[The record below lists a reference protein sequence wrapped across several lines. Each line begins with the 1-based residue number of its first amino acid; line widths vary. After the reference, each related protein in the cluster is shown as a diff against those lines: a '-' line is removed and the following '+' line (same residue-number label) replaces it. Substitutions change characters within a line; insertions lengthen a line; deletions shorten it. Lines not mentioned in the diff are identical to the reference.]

1 MKKLLALLLALV
13 LTSQLVTPVLAETLP
28 EDTAAPTV
36 ELEEPTQM
44 PVTEPPVPA
53 TLAPTEPATETP
65 TTAAT
70 EAPETSETTLSTEP
84 PAATEVPEV
93 TDPTGETEATESTE
107 ATDATD
113 PTDPTEETAETDLA
127 LLAEEDI
134 LAQGT
139 CGAEADGSNVTWVL
153 TTDGTMILSGTG
165 AVAGYGYDKAPWYD
179 YREQILGLEVQK
191 GITSVSGFC
200 DCGNLREVSLPEG
213 LISIDK
219 YAFDRCVQIQ
229 EIRLPKTL
237 KTLGDYALASCEGL
251 TEIELPEGLE
261 TIGTAALGY
270 NNFTS
275 LVIPASVTEMGYNA
289 CRKNQQLEEVE
300 IKANVPLLN
309 LTFGDCSKLRRVVI
323 SGSVQKLSNTFQ
335 ACCALEEVLVTGSL
349 ETIDGDSFHYLNS
362 LERVQ
367 IASGLKTINEKAFI
381 RCGSLT
387 TVSLPDGVTSIG
399 ESAFQDCGN
408 LTTINLPDS
417 ITTIGMYAFYGTKL
431 TGPLNIPRSLVSLGE
446 SAFSGCGGITG
457 TLVFPETLEYIS
469 TDAFIDCVGLEE
481 VVLPKGVVS
490 IGDYAFKNCA
500 GIRRLWF
507 TNSVKSVGA
516 NAFVGLSSLE
526 VLYFSG
532 TASDWNTGI
541 AWGWA
546 QDRETLNSKC
556 KLTEQVDSGSCGEA
570 LTWSLNS
577 AGDLTVSGT
586 GDMADFTATGA
597 PWAEYRDQVKLVIVG
612 QGVTSIGSSAF
623 QDCKNL
629 KTVSLPGSLTAI
641 GKNAFLRCGEL
652 TNVKLPASL
661 KSVGED
667 CFTGCEKLELLD
679 LTGVPD
685 EIMELRTSLEGTV
698 TLPAGVKNARL
709 RWGLETAA
717 GEIPCSEIAEIC
729 GQEGGYYLKMKS
741 SGKVRL
747 TCRDAMTGAQGS
759 KTVTFTEGLMILPQG
774 VDTITSGEELTLSA
788 VAMPGAKKITA
799 RWFLVSGQEYATVT
813 DNGVLTAGI
822 VEEPTTIRVTA
833 VLTGSTV
840 RMTKQFTI
848 LPQVSQV
855 TIQYRGNPA
864 PAEQDISAEDGD
876 TLRFKASTLPA
887 EAVSPVQWRSSDE
900 KVAVVDGGLVTLV
913 GSGTVVITAQAM
925 DGGKKEASV
934 TLNVTYRDRTPRLVS
949 TTVSLNGASTQ
960 GAELELVESGSAI
973 ASVQLDDAQFTASYE
988 NGTLTIA
995 PAKFVPKGTYPVNL
1009 TVSCENGKTYDYD
1022 LTVKVTV
1029 ALPKLTVK
1037 QEGKFNLFYDQYYRS
1052 NRSSSAAL
1060 IISGGQV
1067 EDVVLDSTDF
1077 SLIQYDDSRYLLDYK
1092 RAGIS
1097 EKPNTKAT
1105 LSVLFKGYNT
1115 PVTKTVTIATENKAP
1130 KLTLNPTVSVVNT
1143 ELSGTALYARA
1154 QLPGDFTSFV
1164 KVTWDDNPNV
1174 EKVELSSNTVTI
1186 ALKEGAKSTTVNFY
1200 IQDYTWRHPVKLTH
1214 KITVTDKAPTVKLS
1228 STKLTLN
1235 RFFPAVAAPTDITL
1249 SQENLKVT
1257 GVRFENVPDELS
1269 LRYEQPA
1276 SRILAYSK
1284 DAKTMPK
1291 NGKYTITYY
1300 AQLAADSGK
1309 TYEIPGKLT
1318 VQVEDKLPTVKLSAS
1333 TVKLNRSLAGKET
1346 ATVKIIVSDPEHYS
1360 FIYFDK
1366 LPKGVEHDWH
1376 TNELVVTLTENTING
1391 GTFQLEGMVL
1401 RMRGY
1406 YGYHSTVLDKNL
1418 TLKIQ
1423 TYDKEPSFK
1432 LSAKGKLDVL
1442 NPASEIVYT
1451 PKMTNCLNAPTAVEL
1466 TGDDAELFKASLD
1479 SEGKIHL
1486 TLAKSGKHYS
1496 TKTTYK
1502 VTPVL
1507 TACGQKI
1514 TGAALSVKVTQS
1526 AFKLAKLPN
1535 RTVFTTQTTALM
1547 QQLVVASPAGAKI
1560 GSVALNAKTT
1570 AALREAVET
1579 AGGIGFDSQSGM
1591 ITVPSGAFTNLK
1603 PGRYTLIL
1611 DVTPA
1616 NTVPGIKP
1624 TQAKLTLT
1632 VRK

>member
-53 TLAPTEPATETP
+53 TLAPTEPATEAP

-70 EAPETSETTLSTEP
+70 EAPEIPETTLSTEP
-84 PAATEVPEV
+84 PAVTEVPEV

-113 PTDPTEETAETDLA
+113 PTDPTDPTEETAETDLA

-134 LAQGT
+134 LDSGT
-139 CGAEADGSNVTWVL
+139 CGAEGDGSNVTWVL

-165 AVAGYGYDKAPWYD
+165 AVAAYDDRDRPWYD
-179 YREQILGLEVQK
+179 YRYQILRLEVKK
-191 GITSVSGFC
+191 GITSVGGFRYC
-200 DCGNLREVSLPEG
+200 FTLQEVSLPEG
-213 LISIDK
+213 LISLDEF
-219 YAFDRCVQIQ
+219 AFMDCQKLQ
-229 EIRLPKTL
+229 EIRLPKSL
-237 KTLGDYALASCEGL
+237 KTLGRGTFAGCHALP
-251 TEIELPEGLE
+251 EIELPEDLE
-261 TIGTAALGY
+261 TVGEGALM
-270 NNFTS
+270 NCLSLTS
-275 LVIPASVTEMGYNA
+275 VVIPASVTEMGDRPFSGDWA
-289 CRKNQQLEEVE
+289 LKTVE
-300 IKANVPLLN
+300 IKGNVPRLSSSSFHECDALQEV
-309 LTFGDCSKLRRVVI
+309 LIT
-323 SGSVQKLSNTFQ
+323 GSV
-335 ACCALEEVLVTGSL
+335 G
-349 ETIDGDSFHYLNS
+349 TIGDDAFMDLDS

-367 IASGLKTINEKAFI
+367 IASGLKTIGRRAFWL
-381 RCGSLT
+381 CDNLT

-399 ESAFQDCGN
+399 EEAFKECSS

-417 ITTIGMYAFYGTKL
+417 ITTIGANAFNGTKL
-431 TGPLNIPRSLVSLGE
+431 TGPLNIPSSLVSLGDN
-446 SAFSGCGGITG
+446 AFNGCSGITG
-457 TLVFPETLEYIS
+457 TLVFPAAMENIS
-469 TDAFIDCVGLEE
+469 TNVFAGCSGIEE
-481 VVLPKGVVS
+481 IVLPRGVLT
-490 IGDYAFKNCA
+490 IGAGAFNNCS
-500 GIRRLWF
+500 GVQRLWL
-507 TNSVKSVGA
+507 TNSIQSIGA
-516 NAFVGLSSLE
+516 NAFNGMKSLKK
-526 VLYFSG
+526 VYFSG
-532 TASDWNTGI
+532 TILEWETGI
-541 AWGWA
+541 QWA
-546 QDRETLNSKC
+546 DKGYQIGVAITTNEETA
-556 KLTEQVDSGSCGEA
+556 SGSCGEA

-586 GDMADFTATGA
+586 GEMADFAATGA
-597 PWAEYRDQVKLVIVG
+597 PWAEYREQIKLVIVR

-629 KTVSLPGSLTAI
+629 ETVSLPGSLTAL
-641 GKNAFLRCGEL
+641 GKAAFLRCGEL

-667 CFTGCEKLELLD
+667 CFTGCEKLVLLD

-709 RWGLETAA
+709 RWKLETAA
-717 GEIPCSEIAEIC
+717 GEIPCSEIAEVC

-774 VDTITSGEELTLSA
+774 VDTLISGEKLTLSA

-813 DNGVLTAGI
+813 DGGVLTAGI
-822 VEEPTTIRVTA
+822 VEEPTTIQVTA

-934 TLNVTYRDRTPRLVS
+934 TLNVTYQDRTPRLVS

-960 GAELELVESGSAI
+960 GAALELVESGSAI

-1029 ALPKLTVK
+1029 TLPKLTVK
-1037 QEGKFNLFYDQYYRS
+1037 QEGKFNLFYDQYY
-1052 NRSSSAAL
+1052 RSSSAAL

-1376 TNELVVTLTENTING
+1376 TNEIVVTLTENTING

-1466 TGDDAELFKASLD
+1466 IGDDAELFNISLD

-1496 TKTTYK
+1496 TKTAYK

-1507 TACGQKI
+1507 TACGRKI

-1547 QQLVVASPAGAKI
+1547 QQLVVAGPAGAKI
-1560 GSVALNAKTT
+1560 GSVTLNDKTT

-1579 AGGIGFDSQSGM
+1579 AGGIGFDAQSGM

>member
-70 EAPETSETTLSTEP
+70 ETPETTLSTEP
-84 PAATEVPEV
+84 PAVTEVPEV

-107 ATDATD
+107 ATDPTD
-113 PTDPTEETAETDLA
+113 ATDPTEETTETDLT
-127 LLAEEDI
+127 LLAEDDI
-134 LAQGT
+134 LASGN
-139 CGAEADGSNVTWVL
+139 CGAEADGSNITWVL

-165 AVAGYGYDKAPWYD
+165 AVAAYDDRDRPWYD
-179 YREQILGLEVQK
+179 YRYQILRLEVKK
-191 GITSVSGFC
+191 GITSVGGFRYC
-200 DCGNLREVSLPEG
+200 FTLQEVSLPEG
-213 LISIDK
+213 LISLDEF
-219 YAFDRCVQIQ
+219 AFMDCQKLQ
-229 EIRLPKTL
+229 EIRLPKSL
-237 KTLGDYALASCEGL
+237 KTLGRGTFAGCHALP
-251 TEIELPEGLE
+251 EIELPEDLE
-261 TIGTAALGY
+261 TVGEGALM
-270 NNFTS
+270 NCLSLTS
-275 LVIPASVTEMGYNA
+275 VVIPASVIEMGDRPFSGDWA
-289 CRKNQQLEEVE
+289 LKTVE
-300 IKANVPLLN
+300 IKGNVPRLSSSSFHECDALQEV
-309 LTFGDCSKLRRVVI
+309 LIT
-323 SGSVQKLSNTFQ
+323 GSV
-335 ACCALEEVLVTGSL
+335 G
-349 ETIDGDSFHYLNS
+349 TIGDDAFMDLDS

-367 IASGLKTINEKAFI
+367 IASGLKTIGKRAFWL
-381 RCGSLT
+381 CDNLT

-399 ESAFQDCGN
+399 EEAFKECSS
-408 LTTINLPDS
+408 LTTINLPNS
-417 ITTIGMYAFYGTKL
+417 ITTIGANAFNGTKL
-431 TGPLNIPRSLVSLGE
+431 TGPLNIPSSLVSLGDN
-446 SAFSGCGGITG
+446 AFNGCGGITG
-457 TLVFPETLEYIS
+457 TLVFPAAMENIS
-469 TDAFIDCVGLEE
+469 TNVFAGCSGIEE
-481 VVLPKGVVS
+481 IILPRGVLT
-490 IGDYAFKNCA
+490 IGDGAFNNCS
-500 GIRRLWF
+500 GVQRLWL
-507 TNSVKSVGA
+507 TNSIQSIGA
-516 NAFVGLSSLE
+516 NAFNGMKSLKK
-526 VLYFSG
+526 VYFSG
-532 TASDWNTGI
+532 TILEWETGI
-541 AWGWA
+541 QWA
-546 QDRETLNSKC
+546 DKGYQIGVAITTNEETA
-556 KLTEQVDSGSCGEA
+556 SGSCGEA

-586 GDMADFTATGA
+586 GEMASFTATGA
-597 PWAEYRDQVKLVIVG
+597 PWAEYREQIKLVIVG

-629 KTVSLPGSLTAI
+629 ETVSLPGSLTAL
-641 GKNAFLRCGEL
+641 GEAAFLRCGEL

-667 CFTGCEKLELLD
+667 CFTGCEKLELLN

-717 GEIPCSEIAEIC
+717 GEIPCSEIAEVC

-741 SGKVRL
+741 SGKVLL
-747 TCRDAMTGAQGS
+747 TCYDAMTGAQGS

-774 VDTITSGEELTLSA
+774 VDTLISGEKLTLSA

-799 RWFLVSGQEYATVT
+799 RWFLVSGQEYAAVT
-813 DNGVLTAGI
+813 DTGVLTAGI

-913 GSGTVVITAQAM
+913 GSGRAVITAQAM

-934 TLNVTYRDRTPRLVS
+934 TLNVTYQDRTPRLVS
-949 TTVSLNGASTQ
+949 STVSLNGASTQ
-960 GAELELVESGSAI
+960 GAALELVESGSAI

-1029 ALPKLTVK
+1029 TLPKLTVK
-1037 QEGKFNLFYDQYYRS
+1037 QEGKFNLFYDQYY
-1052 NRSSSAAL
+1052 RSSSAAL

-1423 TYDKEPSFK
+1423 TYDKDPSFK

-1451 PKMTNCLNAPTAVEL
+1451 PKLTNCLGAPTAVEL
-1466 TGDDAELFKASLD
+1466 NGDNADLFNVSLD

-1507 TACGQKI
+1507 TACGQRI

-1547 QQLVVASPAGAKI
+1547 QQLVVAGPAGAKI
-1560 GSVALNAKTT
+1560 GDVTLNAKTT
-1570 AALREAVET
+1570 AALWEAVET
-1579 AGGIGFDSQSGM
+1579 AGGIGFDAQSGM
-1591 ITVPSGAFTNLK
+1591 VTVPSGAFTNLK

>member
-53 TLAPTEPATETP
+53 TLAPTEPATEAP

-70 EAPETSETTLSTEP
+70 EAPETTLSTEP
-84 PAATEVPEV
+84 PAVTEVPEV
-93 TDPTGETEATESTE
+93 TDPTGETEATEATE
-107 ATDATD
+107 ATDPTDPTEATD
-113 PTDPTEETAETDLA
+113 PTDPTEETTETDLA
-127 LLAEEDI
+127 LLAEDDI
-134 LAQGT
+134 LASGN

-165 AVAGYGYDKAPWYD
+165 AVAAYDSRKDTPWGD
-179 YREQILGLEVQK
+179 YNYQILRVEVQK

-200 DCGNLREVSLPEG
+200 SCYELQEVSLPEG
-213 LISIDK
+213 LISIGKLTFMDCQK
-219 YAFDRCVQIQ
+219 LQ
-229 EIRLPKTL
+229 EIRLPKSL
-237 KTLGDYALASCEGL
+237 KTLGEGTFASCFAL
-251 TEIELPEGLE
+251 TEIEFPEGLE
-261 TIGTAALGY
+261 TIGDGVLY
-270 NNFTS
+270 HCLSLTS
-275 LVIPASVTEMGYNA
+275 VVIPASVTEMGDRPFSGDWA
-289 CRKNQQLEEVE
+289 LKTVE
-300 IKANVPLLN
+300 IKGNVPRLSNRSFHECDALQEV
-309 LTFGDCSKLRRVVI
+309 LIT
-323 SGSVQKLSNTFQ
+323 GSV
-335 ACCALEEVLVTGSL
+335 
-349 ETIDGDSFHYLNS
+349 ETIGDDAFMDLDS

-367 IASGLKTINEKAFI
+367 IASGLKTIGKRAFWL
-381 RCGSLT
+381 CDNLT

-399 ESAFQDCGN
+399 EEAFKECSS
-408 LTTINLPDS
+408 LTTINLPNS
-417 ITTIGMYAFYGTKL
+417 ITTIGANAFNGTKL
-431 TGPLNIPRSLVSLGE
+431 TGPLNIPSSLVSLGDN
-446 SAFSGCGGITG
+446 AFHGCSGLTG
-457 TLVFPETLEYIS
+457 TLVFPAAMENIS
-469 TDAFIDCVGLEE
+469 KNAFAGCSGIEE
-481 VVLPKGVVS
+481 IILPRGVLTISDGAFNNCSGVQ
-490 IGDYAFKNCA
+490 
-500 GIRRLWF
+500 RLWL
-507 TNSVKSVGA
+507 TNSIKTIGA
-516 NAFVGLSSLE
+516 SALSGMKNLKKI
-526 VLYFSG
+526 YFSG
-532 TASDWNTGI
+532 TYLDWDTNI
-541 AWGWA
+541 QWA
-546 QDRETLNSKC
+546 DDKGYSNFPVGPT
-556 KLTEQVDSGSCGEA
+556 LTEETASGSCGEA
-570 LTWSLNS
+570 LTWSLS
-577 AGDLTVSGT
+577 TAGDLTISGT
-586 GDMADFTATGA
+586 GDMADFAATGA
-597 PWAEYRDQVKLVIVG
+597 PWAEYRDQIKLVILG

-629 KTVSLPGSLTAI
+629 ETVSLPGSLTAL
-641 GKNAFLRCGEL
+641 GKAAFLRCGEL

-667 CFTGCEKLELLD
+667 CFTGCEKLVLLD

-709 RWGLETAA
+709 RWALETAE
-717 GEIPCSEIAEIC
+717 GEIPCSEIAEVC

-774 VDTITSGEELTLSA
+774 VDTLISGEKLALSA
-788 VAMPGAKKITA
+788 VAMPGAKQITA

-813 DNGVLTAGI
+813 EKGVLTAGI
-822 VEEPTTIRVTA
+822 VEEPTTVQVTA

-864 PAEQDISAEDGD
+864 PAEQDVSAEDGD

-913 GSGTVVITAQAM
+913 GSGRAVITAQAM

-934 TLNVTYRDRTPRLVS
+934 TLNVTYQDRTPRLVS
-949 TTVSLNGASTQ
+949 STVSLNGASTQ
-960 GAELELVESGSAI
+960 GAELELAENYGNLIRKVS
-973 ASVQLDDAQFTASYE
+973 LNDDRFTAGYE
-988 NGTLTIA
+988 NGILTIA
-995 PAKFVPKGTYPVNL
+995 PAQFVSKGTYPVTL
-1009 TVSCENGKTYDYD
+1009 TVECGNRKSYDYD

-1037 QEGKFNLFYDQYYRS
+1037 QDGKFNLFYNSYSWYS
-1052 NRSSSAAL
+1052 NAAL
-1060 IISGGQV
+1060 IITGGQV
-1067 EDVVLDSTDF
+1067 ENVELDSEDF
-1077 SLIQYDDSRYLLDYK
+1077 KLVKYDEHDDSRYQLNYK
-1092 RAGIS
+1092 HDGVS

-1105 LSVLFKGYNT
+1105 LSVLFAGYNT
-1115 PVTKTVTIATENKAP
+1115 PVTKTITIATENKAP
-1130 KLTLNPTVSVVNT
+1130 EMTLASTASVINTSLGDNLSVSTRLNGVAN
-1143 ELSGTALYARA
+1143 
-1154 QLPGDFTSFV
+1154 LPYI
-1164 KVTWDDNPNV
+1164 TWDDPNV
-1174 EKVELSSNTVTI
+1174 ENVSQNWVTI
-1186 ALKEGAKSTTVNFY
+1186 TITLKEAKSTTVNFY
-1200 IQDYTWRHPVKLTH
+1200 VRDYSWRRPVKLTH
-1214 KITVTDKAPTVKLS
+1214 KITVTNKAPTLKLS

-1235 RFFPAVAAPTDITL
+1235 RFFPWTSDETRVTL
-1249 SQENLKVT
+1249 KEGNLRVREVT
-1257 GVRFENVPDELS
+1257 FENVPEGLVAKYYNGTIRVYHS
-1269 LRYEQPA
+1269 ANEPVMPA
-1276 SRILAYSK
+1276 K
-1284 DAKTMPK
+1284 
-1291 NGKYTITYY
+1291 GKYTLTYHVFAVAGYASDSQTADIT
-1300 AQLAADSGK
+1300 
-1309 TYEIPGKLT
+1309 GKLT
-1318 VQVEDKLPTVKLSAS
+1318 INVEEKVPTVKLSAS
-1333 TVKLNRSLAGKET
+1333 TVKLNKRLVGEET
-1346 ATVKIIVSDPEHYS
+1346 VTVKVSVSDPGHVVYWDSLPENVVRHRQLTGEMT
-1360 FIYFDK
+1360 IK
-1366 LPKGVEHDWH
+1366 LTQD
-1376 TNELVVTLTENTING
+1376 TIDG
-1391 GTFQLEGMVL
+1391 GTLQLSGMKIRTL
-1401 RMRGY
+1401 DGLNYMAME
-1406 YGYHSTVLDKNL
+1406 LDKPL

-1423 TYDKEPSFK
+1423 TYDKEPTFK

-1442 NPASEIVYT
+1442 NPDSEIVYT

-1466 TGDDAELFKASLD
+1466 TGDDAELFNISLD

-1486 TLAKSGKHYS
+1486 TLAKSGEHYS

-1507 TACGQKI
+1507 TACGKKI
-1514 TGAALSVKVTQS
+1514 NGAALSVKVSQS

-1560 GSVALNAKTT
+1560 GDVTLNAKTT

-1591 ITVPSGAFTNLK
+1591 VTVPSGAFTDLK

-1616 NTVPGIKP
+1616 NGISDTKP

>member
-1 MKKLLALLLALV
+1 MKKLLTLLLALV
-13 LTSQLVTPVLAETLP
+13 LTSQLVTPALAEILP

-44 PVTEPPVPA
+44 PVTEP
-53 TLAPTEPATETP
+53 ATETP
-65 TTAAT
+65 NTEAT
-70 EAPETSETTLSTEP
+70 EAPETIPAETTPVTEP
-84 PAATEVPEV
+84 TAATEVPEV
-93 TDPTGETEATESTE
+93 TDPTEETEATEPTE
-107 ATDATD
+107 ATDPTD
-113 PTDPTEETAETDLA
+113 PTDPTEETTETVLE

-153 TTDGTMILSGTG
+153 TTDGTLILSGTG
-165 AVAGYGYDKAPWYD
+165 AVAVYGYNKAPWYD
-179 YREQILGLEVQK
+179 YREQILELEVQK
-191 GITSVSGFC
+191 GITSVGGFY
-200 DCGNLREVSLPEG
+200 DCANLREVSLPEG

-219 YAFDRCVQIQ
+219 YAFDACVQIQ

-289 CRKNQQLEEVE
+289 CRKNEQLVEVE

-335 ACCALEEVLVTGSL
+335 ACRALEEVLVTGSL
-349 ETIDGDSFHYLNS
+349 ETIDGNSFRYLNS

-399 ESAFQDCGN
+399 ESAFQDCAS

-431 TGPLNIPRSLVSLGE
+431 TGPLNIPDSLVSLGDG
-446 SAFSGCGGITG
+446 AFHGCGGITG
-457 TLVFPETLEYIS
+457 TLVFPGTLEYIS

-507 TNSVKSVGA
+507 TNSVKSIGA
-516 NAFVGLSSLE
+516 NAFVGLDSLE

-541 AWGWA
+541 AWGWE
-546 QDRETLNSKC
+546 QDRVTLNSKC

-586 GDMADFTATGA
+586 GDMADFTAIGA

-629 KTVSLPGSLTAI
+629 ETVSLPGSLTAL
-641 GKNAFLRCGEL
+641 GKAAFLRCGEL
-652 TNVKLPASL
+652 TNITLPASL

-667 CFTGCEKLELLD
+667 CFTDCEKLVLLD

-709 RWGLETAA
+709 RWKLETAA
-717 GEIPCSEIAEIC
+717 GEIPCSEIAEVC

-741 SGKVRL
+741 SGKVLL

-774 VDTITSGEELTLSA
+774 VDTLISGEKLTLSA

-813 DNGVLTAGI
+813 EKGVLTAGI
-822 VEEPTTIRVTA
+822 VEEPTTVQVTA

-900 KVAVVDGGLVTLV
+900 KVAVVDDGLVTLV
-913 GSGTVVITAQAM
+913 GSGRAVITAQAM

-949 TTVSLNGASTQ
+949 STVSLNGASTQ
-960 GAELELVESGSAI
+960 GAELELAENYGNMIQKVS
-973 ASVQLDDAQFTASYE
+973 LNDDRFTANYE
-988 NGTLTIA
+988 NGAMTIA
-995 PAKFVPKGTYPVNL
+995 PAQFVSKGTYPVTL
-1009 TVSCENGKTYDYD
+1009 TVECGNRKSYDYD

-1037 QEGKFNLFYDQYYRS
+1037 QDGKFNLFYNSS
-1052 NRSSSAAL
+1052 NAAL
-1060 IISGGQV
+1060 IITGGQV
-1067 EDVVLDSTDF
+1067 EDVELDSEDF
-1077 SLIQYDDSRYLLDYK
+1077 KLVKYDDSRYRLNYK
-1092 RAGIS
+1092 HADVS

-1105 LSVLFKGYNT
+1105 LSVLFAGYNT
-1115 PVTKTVTIATENKAP
+1115 PVTKTITIATENKAP
-1130 KLTLNPTVSVVNT
+1130 KLTQNPTSSVVNT
-1143 ELSGTALYARA
+1143 ALGGGLNAST
-1154 QLPGDFTSFV
+1154 QLIGEDSDLKLTG
-1164 KVTWDDNPNV
+1164 WDANPNV
-1174 EKVELSSNTVTI
+1174 EDVQLSDNRVRI
-1186 ALKEGAKSTTVNFY
+1186 ELKEPKNTTVSFY
-1200 IQDYTWRHPVKLTH
+1200 VQDSSWKKPVKLTH
-1214 KITVTDKAPTVKLS
+1214 KITVTNKAPAIKLS
-1228 STKLTLN
+1228 TTTLRLNRVFPWMQAAASVTLN
-1235 RFFPAVAAPTDITL
+1235 
-1249 SQENLKVT
+1249 QGNLNVS
-1257 GVRFENVPDELS
+1257 GIRFESVPEELRV
-1269 LRYEQPA
+1269 RYEGT
-1276 SRILAYSK
+1276 RILAQSK
-1284 DAKTMPK
+1284 DGQTMPAK
-1291 NGKYTITYY
+1291 GKYTIAYY
-1300 AQLAADSGK
+1300 AQVETGGNDA
-1309 TYEIPGKLT
+1309 YEIPGKLT
-1318 VQVEDKLPTVKLSAS
+1318 VQVEEKIPAVKLSSS
-1333 TVKLNRSLAGKET
+1333 TVKLNKRLAGKET
-1346 ATVKIIVSDPEHYS
+1346 ATVKVSVSDPEHYHLQ
-1360 FIYFDK
+1360 YFAS
-1366 LPKGVEHDWH
+1366 LPEGASYDSS
-1376 TNELVVTLTENTING
+1376 TGELTVTLTESTMNG
-1391 GTFQLEGMVL
+1391 GTFQLNGLKLWMNGLCPSAE
-1401 RMRGY
+1401 
-1406 YGYHSTVLDKNL
+1406 LDKPL

-1423 TYDKEPSFK
+1423 TYDKAPTFK

-1442 NPASEIVYT
+1442 NPDSEIVYT
-1451 PKMTNCLNAPTAVEL
+1451 PKLTNCLGAPAAVEL
-1466 TGDDAELFKASLD
+1466 TGDNADLFHVSLD
-1479 SEGKIHL
+1479 SKGKIHL
-1486 TLAKSGKHYS
+1486 TLAKSGENYS

-1514 TGAALSVKVTQS
+1514 TGAVLSVKVTQS

-1535 RTVFTTQTTALM
+1535 RTVFTTQSTNLT
-1547 QQLVVASPAGAKI
+1547 QKFTVASPAGAKMA
-1560 GSVALNAKTT
+1560 GVTLNAKTT
-1570 AALREAVET
+1570 AALREAVRT
-1579 AGGIGFDSQSGM
+1579 AGGIRFDTQSGM

-1603 PGRYTLIL
+1603 PGKYTLIL
-1611 DVTPA
+1611 DV
-1616 NTVPGIKP
+1616 KP
-1624 TQAKLTLT
+1624 ENAASDAKPIQAQFTLT

>member
-53 TLAPTEPATETP
+53 TLAPTEPATEAP

-70 EAPETSETTLSTEP
+70 EAPETTLSTEP
-84 PAATEVPEV
+84 PAVTEVPEV
-93 TDPTGETEATESTE
+93 TDPTGETVTTESTE
-107 ATDATD
+107 ATDPTD
-113 PTDPTEETAETDLA
+113 PTDPTEETTETDLA
-127 LLAEEDI
+127 LLAEDDI
-134 LAQGT
+134 LASGN
-139 CGAEADGSNVTWVL
+139 CGAEGDGSNVTWVL
-153 TTDGTMILSGTG
+153 TTDGTLILSGTG
-165 AVAGYGYDKAPWYD
+165 AVAAYDSRKDTPWGD
-179 YREQILGLEVQK
+179 YNDQILQLEVQK
-191 GITSVSGFC
+191 GITSVSGLC
-200 DCGNLREVSLPEG
+200 SCYKLREVSLPEG
-213 LISIDK
+213 LISIGRLTFMDCQK
-219 YAFDRCVQIQ
+219 LQ
-229 EIRLPKTL
+229 EIRLPKSL
-237 KTLGDYALASCEGL
+237 KTLGDGAFAGCHSL

-261 TIGTAALGY
+261 TVGEGVLM
-270 NNFTS
+270 NCLSLTS
-275 LVIPASVTEMGYNA
+275 VVIPASVTEMGD
-289 CRKNQQLEEVE
+289 RPFKGDWSLKTVE
-300 IKANVPLLN
+300 IKGNVSRL
-309 LTFGDCSKLRRVVI
+309 
-323 SGSVQKLSNTFQ
+323 GSSAFYE
-335 ACCALEEVLVTGSL
+335 CDALQEVLITGGV
-349 ETIDGDSFHYLNS
+349 ETIDRAFYNLNS

-367 IASGLKTINEKAFI
+367 IAGGLKTIGASAFWS
-381 RCGSLT
+381 CDKLT

-399 ESAFQDCGN
+399 EKAFQNCVS

-431 TGPLNIPRSLVSLGE
+431 TGPLNIPSSLVSLGDN
-446 SAFSGCGGITG
+446 AFNGCGGITG
-457 TLVFPETLEYIS
+457 TLLFPGTSEYIS
-469 TDAFIDCVGLEE
+469 TDAFAGCSGIEE
-481 VVLPKGVVS
+481 IILPRGVLF
-490 IGDYAFKNCA
+490 IGDGAFNNCS
-500 GIRRLWF
+500 GVQRLWL
-507 TNSVKSVGA
+507 TNSIRGIGV
-516 NAFVGLSSLE
+516 NAFNGMNGMKNLKKI
-526 VLYFSG
+526 YFSG
-532 TASDWNTGI
+532 SLWDWDTGI
-541 AWGWA
+541 QWA
-546 QDRETLNSKC
+546 DKGYQNFGIAPTLNG
-556 KLTEQVDSGSCGEA
+556 EVASGSCGEA

-586 GDMADFTATGA
+586 GDMADFAAIGA
-597 PWAEYRDQVKLVIVG
+597 PWAEYRDQIGLVILG

-629 KTVSLPGSLTAI
+629 ETVSLPGSLTAL
-641 GKNAFLRCGEL
+641 GKAAFLRCGKL
-652 TNVKLPASL
+652 TNITLPASL
-661 KSVGED
+661 ESVGED
-667 CFTGCEKLELLD
+667 CFTGCEKLELLN

-741 SGKVRL
+741 SGKVLL
-747 TCRDAMTGAQGS
+747 TCNDAMTGAQGS

-774 VDTITSGEELTLSA
+774 VDTLTSGEKLTLSA

-840 RMTKQFTI
+840 RMTKEFTI

-876 TLRFKASTLPA
+876 TLRFKALTLPA

-913 GSGTVVITAQAM
+913 GSGRAVITAQAM

-934 TLNVTYRDRTPRLVS
+934 TLNVTYQDRTPRLVS
-949 TTVSLNGASTQ
+949 STVSLNGASTQ
-960 GAELELVESGSAI
+960 GAALELVESGSAI
-973 ASVQLDDAQFTASYE
+973 ESVQLDDDQFTASYE
-988 NGTLTIA
+988 NGILTVA
-995 PAKFVPKGTYPVNL
+995 PAQFVPKGTYPVNL
-1009 TVSCENGKTYDYD
+1009 TVSCENGKTYDYA
-1022 LTVKVTV
+1022 LTMKVTV
-1029 ALPKLTVK
+1029 TLPKLTVK
-1037 QEGKFNLFYDQYYRS
+1037 QDGKFNLFYDMYYRHS
-1052 NRSSSAAL
+1052 TSAL
-1060 IISGGQV
+1060 IITGGEIEKAELLSDEFYLV
-1067 EDVVLDSTDF
+1067 EGFGDN
-1077 SLIQYDDSRYLLDYK
+1077 RYPLNYK

-1097 EKPNTKAT
+1097 EKPNTKVT
-1105 LSVLFKGYNT
+1105 LRVLFAGYNEY
-1115 PVTKTVTIATENKAP
+1115 VTKTITIATENKAP
-1130 KLTLNPTVSVVNT
+1130 KLTLNPSASVVNT
-1143 ELSGTALYARA
+1143 EWGGTALYACA
-1154 QLPGDFTSFV
+1154 QLPGDFTNYV

-1174 EKVELSSNTVTI
+1174 EEVKLSSNTVTI
-1186 ALKEGAKSTTVNFY
+1186 GLKEGAKSTTVNFY

-1235 RFFPAVAAPTDITL
+1235 RFFPAVAAPTDVTL

-1257 GVRFENVPDELS
+1257 GVRFENVPEKLS

-1284 DAKTMPK
+1284 DAQTMPK

-1309 TYEIPGKLT
+1309 VYEIPGKLT

-1360 FIYFDK
+1360 FINFDK

-1391 GTFQLEGMVL
+1391 GTFQLKGMVL

-1423 TYDKEPSFK
+1423 TYDKDPSFK

-1451 PKMTNCLNAPTAVEL
+1451 PKLTNCLNAPTAVEL

-1496 TKTTYK
+1496 TKTAYK

-1526 AFKLAKLPN
+1526 ALKLAKLPN

-1547 QQLVVASPAGAKI
+1547 QQLVVAGPAGAKI
-1560 GSVALNAKTT
+1560 GDVTLNDKTT

-1579 AGGIGFDSQSGM
+1579 AGGIGFDAQSGM

-1616 NTVPGIKP
+1616 NTVLDTKP

>member
-53 TLAPTEPATETP
+53 TLAPTEPATEAP

-70 EAPETSETTLSTEP
+70 ETPETTLSTEP
-84 PAATEVPEV
+84 PAVTEVPEV
-93 TDPTGETEATESTE
+93 TDPTEETEATESTE

-113 PTDPTEETAETDLA
+113 PTDPTAPTEETTETDLA
-127 LLAEEDI
+127 LLAEDDI

-153 TTDGTMILSGTG
+153 TTDGTLILSGTG
-165 AVAGYGYDKAPWYD
+165 AVAAYENRKDTPWRD
-179 YREQILGLEVQK
+179 YNDQILQLEVQK
-191 GITSVSGFC
+191 GITSVSGLC
-200 DCGNLREVSLPEG
+200 SCYKLREVSLPEG
-213 LISIDK
+213 LISLGKLTFMD
-219 YAFDRCVQIQ
+219 CWELQ
-229 EIRLPKTL
+229 EIRLPKSL
-237 KTLGDYALASCEGL
+237 KTLGEGTFASCFAL

-261 TIGTAALGY
+261 TIGEGFLY
-270 NNFTS
+270 HCISLTS
-275 LVIPASVTEMGYNA
+275 VVIPASVTEMGDRPFSGDWA
-289 CRKNQQLEEVE
+289 LKTVE
-300 IKANVPLLN
+300 IKGNVPRLSNYSFHECDALQEV
-309 LTFGDCSKLRRVVI
+309 LIT
-323 SGSVQKLSNTFQ
+323 GSV
-335 ACCALEEVLVTGSL
+335 G
-349 ETIDGDSFHYLNS
+349 TIGDDAFKELDS

-367 IASGLKTINEKAFI
+367 IASGLKTIGKRAFWL
-381 RCGSLT
+381 CDNLT

-399 ESAFQDCGN
+399 EEAFKECSS
-408 LTTINLPDS
+408 LTTINLPNS
-417 ITTIGMYAFYGTKL
+417 ITTIGANAFNGTKL
-431 TGPLNIPRSLVSLGE
+431 TGPLNIPSSLVSLGDN
-446 SAFSGCGGITG
+446 AFNGCSGITG
-457 TLVFPETLEYIS
+457 TLVFPAAMENIS
-469 TDAFIDCVGLEE
+469 TNVFAGCSGIEEIILPRGVLTIGAGAFNNCS
-481 VVLPKGVVS
+481 GVQ
-490 IGDYAFKNCA
+490 
-500 GIRRLWF
+500 RLWL
-507 TNSVKSVGA
+507 TNSIQSIGA
-516 NAFVGLSSLE
+516 NAFNGMKSLKK
-526 VLYFSG
+526 VYFSG
-532 TASDWNTGI
+532 TISEWETGI
-541 AWGWA
+541 QWA
-546 QDRETLNSKC
+546 DKGYQMGVAITTNE
-556 KLTEQVDSGSCGEA
+556 EIASGSCGEA

-586 GDMADFTATGA
+586 GDMASFTATGA

-629 KTVSLPGSLTAI
+629 ELVRLPNTLTAL
-641 GKNAFLRCGEL
+641 GKAAFLRCGKL
-652 TNVKLPASL
+652 TNITLPASL
-661 KSVGED
+661 ESVGED
-667 CFTGCEKLELLD
+667 CFTGCEKLELLN

-934 TLNVTYRDRTPRLVS
+934 TLNVTYQDRTPRLVS
-949 TTVSLNGASTQ
+949 STVSLNGASTQ
-960 GAELELVESGSAI
+960 GAELELAENYGNLIRKVS
-973 ASVQLDDAQFTASYE
+973 LNDDRFTAGYE
-988 NGTLTIA
+988 NGILTIA
-995 PAKFVPKGTYPVNL
+995 PAQFVSKGTYPVTL
-1009 TVSCENGKTYDYD
+1009 TVECGNRKSYDYD

-1037 QEGKFNLFYDQYYRS
+1037 QDGKVNLFYKNCSAMLVISGGEIESVEPRLNEDFNLFWS
-1052 NRSSSAAL
+1052 EGNRCL
-1060 IISGGQV
+1060 I
-1067 EDVVLDSTDF
+1067 DYST
-1077 SLIQYDDSRYLLDYK
+1077 
-1092 RAGIS
+1092 AGMTAD
-1097 EKPNTKAT
+1097 KPNTKAT
-1105 LSVLFKGYNT
+1105 LSVTFAGYNT
-1115 PVTKTVTIATENKAP
+1115 PVTKTINIATENKAP
-1130 KLTLNPTVSVVNT
+1130 KLTLNPTASVVNT
-1143 ELSGTALYARA
+1143 NWGGTALYARA
-1154 QLPGDFTSFV
+1154 QLPEDYDYTSSV
-1164 KVTWDDNPNV
+1164 KITWDENPNV
-1174 EKVELSSNTVTI
+1174 EKVELSKNTVRI
-1186 ALKEGAKSTTVNFY
+1186 ALKEGAKSTTVNLH
-1200 IQDYTWRHPVKLTH
+1200 IQDVSWRRPVKLTH
-1214 KITVTDKAPTVKLS
+1214 KITVTDKAPTLKLS
-1228 STKLTLN
+1228 CTKLTLN
-1235 RFFPAVAAPTDITL
+1235 RVFPWMQAKADVTL
-1249 SQENLKVT
+1249 NQGNLN
-1257 GVRFENVPDELS
+1257 GVRKMYFDPIPDG
-1269 LRYEQPA
+1269 LRIEYNEYTDT
-1276 SRILAYSK
+1276 IIVKSK
-1284 DAKTMPK
+1284 DGETMPPK
-1291 NGKYTITYY
+1291 GKYIVTYR
-1300 AQLAADSGK
+1300 AQVVTWDVFEL
-1309 TYEIPGKLT
+1309 TGKLT
-1318 VQVEDKLPTVKLSAS
+1318 INVEEKIPTVKLSSS
-1333 TVKLNRSLAGKET
+1333 TVKLNKSLAGKES
-1346 ATVKIIVSDPEHYS
+1346 ATVKVSVSDPEHYHLQ
-1360 FIYFDK
+1360 YFAS
-1366 LPKGVEHDWH
+1366 LPEGASYDSS
-1376 TNELVVTLTENTING
+1376 TGELTVTLTESTMNG
-1391 GTFQLEGMVL
+1391 GTFQLNGLKLWMNGLAPSAE
-1401 RMRGY
+1401 
-1406 YGYHSTVLDKNL
+1406 LDMPL

-1423 TYDKEPSFK
+1423 TYDKEPSFR

-1451 PKMTNCLNAPTAVEL
+1451 PKLTNCLGAPTAVEL
-1466 TGDDAELFKASLD
+1466 TGDNADLFHVSLD

-1486 TLAKSGKHYS
+1486 TLAKSGENYS
-1496 TKTTYK
+1496 TKTAYK

-1507 TACGQKI
+1507 TACGKKI

-1579 AGGIGFDSQSGM
+1579 AGGIGFDAQSGM

-1611 DVTPA
+1611 DVEPENA
-1616 NTVPGIKP
+1616 ASDAKP
-1624 TQAKLTLT
+1624 IQAKFTLT
-1632 VRK
+1632 VQK

>member
-28 EDTAAPTV
+28 EETAAPTV

-70 EAPETSETTLSTEP
+70 EAPETTLSTEP

-93 TDPTGETEATESTE
+93 TDPTEETEATESTE
-107 ATDATD
+107 ATD
-113 PTDPTEETAETDLA
+113 PTDPTEETTETDLT
-127 LLAEEDI
+127 LLAEDDI
-134 LAQGT
+134 LASGN
-139 CGAEADGSNVTWVL
+139 CGAEGDGSNVTWVL
-153 TTDGTMILSGTG
+153 TTDGTLILSGTG
-165 AVAGYGYDKAPWYD
+165 AVAAYEKRKDTPWGD
-179 YREQILGLEVQK
+179 YNDQILRVEVQK
-191 GITSVSGFC
+191 GITSVGGFRYC
-200 DCGNLREVSLPEG
+200 FTLQEVSLPEG
-213 LISIDK
+213 LISLDEF
-219 YAFDRCVQIQ
+219 AFMDCQKLQ
-229 EIRLPKTL
+229 EIRLPKSL
-237 KTLGDYALASCEGL
+237 KTLGDGTFAGCHALP
-251 TEIELPEGLE
+251 EIELPEDLE
-261 TIGTAALGY
+261 TVGEGALM
-270 NNFTS
+270 NCLSLTS
-275 LVIPASVTEMGYNA
+275 VVIPASVTEMGDRPFSGDWA
-289 CRKNQQLEEVE
+289 LKTVE
-300 IKANVPLLN
+300 IKGNVPRLSSSSFYECDALQEV
-309 LTFGDCSKLRRVVI
+309 LIT
-323 SGSVQKLSNTFQ
+323 GSVGTIGDETFRN
-335 ACCALEEVLVTGSL
+335 L
-349 ETIDGDSFHYLNS
+349 DS

-367 IASGLKTINEKAFI
+367 IASGLKTIGKRAFWL
-381 RCGSLT
+381 CDNLT

-399 ESAFQDCGN
+399 EEAFKECSS
-408 LTTINLPDS
+408 LTTINLPNS
-417 ITTIGMYAFYGTKL
+417 ITTIGANAFNGTKL
-431 TGPLNIPRSLVSLGE
+431 TGPLNIPSSLVSLGDN
-446 SAFSGCGGITG
+446 AFHGCSGITG
-457 TLVFPETLEYIS
+457 TLVFPAAMENIS
-469 TDAFIDCVGLEE
+469 TNVFAGCSGIEE
-481 VVLPKGVVS
+481 IVLPRGVLT
-490 IGDYAFKNCA
+490 IGAGAFNNCS
-500 GIRRLWF
+500 GVQRLWL
-507 TNSVKSVGA
+507 TNSIQSIGA
-516 NAFVGLSSLE
+516 NAFNGMKSLKK
-526 VLYFSG
+526 VYFSG
-532 TASDWNTGI
+532 TILEWETGI
-541 AWGWA
+541 QWA
-546 QDRETLNSKC
+546 DKGYQIGVAITTNEETA
-556 KLTEQVDSGSCGEA
+556 SGSCGES

-586 GDMADFTATGA
+586 GDMADFAATGA
-597 PWAEYRDQVKLVIVG
+597 PWAEYRDQIKLVILG
-612 QGVTSIGSSAF
+612 QGVISIGSSAF

-629 KTVSLPGSLTAI
+629 ETVSLPGSLTAL
-641 GKNAFLRCGEL
+641 GKAAFLRCGEL

-667 CFTGCEKLELLD
+667 CFTGCEKLVLLD

-698 TLPAGVKNARL
+698 KLPAGVKNARL
-709 RWGLETAA
+709 RWALETAA
-717 GEIPCSEIAEIC
+717 GEIPCSEIAEVC

-774 VDTITSGEELTLSA
+774 VDTLISGEKLTLSA

-799 RWFLVSGQEYATVT
+799 RWFLISGQEYATVT

-864 PAEQDISAEDGD
+864 PAEQEISAEDGD

-887 EAVSPVQWRSSDE
+887 EVVSPVQWRSSNE

-960 GAELELVESGSAI
+960 GAELELAENYGNLIRKVS
-973 ASVQLDDAQFTASYE
+973 LDDKQFTAGYE
-988 NGTLTIA
+988 NGILTIA
-995 PAKFVPKGTYPVNL
+995 PAQFVSKGTYPVTL
-1009 TVSCENGKTYDYD
+1009 TVECGNRKSYDYD

-1037 QEGKFNLFYDQYYRS
+1037 QDGKVNLFYKDCSAMLVISGGEIESVEPRLNEDFNLFWS
-1052 NRSSSAAL
+1052 EGNRCL
-1060 IISGGQV
+1060 I
-1067 EDVVLDSTDF
+1067 DYST
-1077 SLIQYDDSRYLLDYK
+1077 
-1092 RAGIS
+1092 AGMTAD
-1097 EKPNTKAT
+1097 KPNTKAT
-1105 LSVLFKGYNT
+1105 LSVTFAGYNT
-1115 PVTKTVTIATENKAP
+1115 PVTKTINIATENKAP
-1130 KLTLNPTVSVVNT
+1130 KLTLNPTASVVNT
-1143 ELSGTALYARA
+1143 NWGGTALYARA
-1154 QLPGDFTSFV
+1154 QLPEDYDYTSSV
-1164 KVTWDDNPNV
+1164 KITWDENPNV
-1174 EKVELSSNTVTI
+1174 EKVELSKNTVTI
-1186 ALKEGAKSTTVNFY
+1186 ALKEGAKSTTVNLH
-1200 IQDYTWRHPVKLTH
+1200 IQDVSWRRPVKLTH
-1214 KITVTDKAPTVKLS
+1214 KITVTNKAPTLKLS
-1228 STKLTLN
+1228 CTKLTLN
-1235 RFFPAVAAPTDITL
+1235 RVFPWMQAKADVTL
-1249 SQENLKVT
+1249 NQGNLN
-1257 GVRFENVPDELS
+1257 GVRKMYFDSIPDG
-1269 LRYEQPA
+1269 LRIEYNEYTDT
-1276 SRILAYSK
+1276 IIVKSK
-1284 DAKTMPK
+1284 DGETMPPK
-1291 NGKYTITYY
+1291 GKYIVTYR
-1300 AQLAADSGK
+1300 AQVVTWDVFEL
-1309 TYEIPGKLT
+1309 TGKLT
-1318 VQVEDKLPTVKLSAS
+1318 INVEEKIPAIKLSAS
-1333 TVKLNRSLAGKET
+1333 TVKLNKSLAGKEI
-1346 ATVKIIVSDPEHYS
+1346 ATVKVSVSDPEHYHLQ
-1360 FIYFDK
+1360 YFAS
-1366 LPKGVEHDWH
+1366 LPEGASYDSS
-1376 TNELVVTLTENTING
+1376 TGELTVTLTESTMNG
-1391 GTFQLEGMVL
+1391 GTFQLNGLKLWMNGLAPSAE
-1401 RMRGY
+1401 
-1406 YGYHSTVLDKNL
+1406 LDKPL

-1423 TYDKEPSFK
+1423 TYDKEPSFR

-1451 PKMTNCLNAPTAVEL
+1451 PKLTNCLGAPTAVEL
-1466 TGDDAELFKASLD
+1466 TGDNADLFHVSLD

-1486 TLAKSGKHYS
+1486 TLAKSGEDYS
-1496 TKTTYK
+1496 TKTAYK

-1547 QQLVVASPAGAKI
+1547 QQLVVASPAGVKI

-1579 AGGIGFDSQSGM
+1579 AGGIGFDAQSGM

-1611 DVTPA
+1611 DVEPENA
-1616 NTVPGIKP
+1616 ASDAKP
-1624 TQAKLTLT
+1624 IQAKFTLT
-1632 VRK
+1632 VQK

>member
-70 EAPETSETTLSTEP
+70 ETLETTLSTEP
-84 PAATEVPEV
+84 PAVTEVPEV

-113 PTDPTEETAETDLA
+113 PTDPTDPTEETTETDLA
-127 LLAEEDI
+127 LLAEDDI

-153 TTDGTMILSGTG
+153 TTDGTLILSGTG
-165 AVAGYGYDKAPWYD
+165 AVAAYENRKDTPWRD
-179 YREQILGLEVQK
+179 YNDQILQLEVQK
-191 GITSVSGFC
+191 GITSVSGLC
-200 DCGNLREVSLPEG
+200 SCYKLREVSLPEG
-213 LISIDK
+213 LISLGKLTFMD
-219 YAFDRCVQIQ
+219 CWELQ
-229 EIRLPKTL
+229 EIRLPKSL
-237 KTLGDYALASCEGL
+237 KTLGEGTFASCFAL
-251 TEIELPEGLE
+251 TEIELPEGLKTVGE
-261 TIGTAALGY
+261 GFLYHCISL
-270 NNFTS
+270 TS
-275 LVIPASVTEMGYNA
+275 VVIPASVTEMGDRPFSGDWA
-289 CRKNQQLEEVE
+289 LKTVE
-300 IKANVPLLN
+300 IKGNVPRLSNYSFHECDALQEV
-309 LTFGDCSKLRRVVI
+309 LIT
-323 SGSVQKLSNTFQ
+323 GSV
-335 ACCALEEVLVTGSL
+335 G
-349 ETIDGDSFHYLNS
+349 TIGDDAFKELDS

-367 IASGLKTINEKAFI
+367 IASGLKTIGKRAFWL
-381 RCGSLT
+381 CDNLT

-399 ESAFQDCGN
+399 EEAFKECSS
-408 LTTINLPDS
+408 LTTINLPNS
-417 ITTIGMYAFYGTKL
+417 ITTIGANAFNGTKL
-431 TGPLNIPRSLVSLGE
+431 TGPLNIPSSLVSLGDN
-446 SAFSGCGGITG
+446 AFHGCSGLTG
-457 TLVFPETLEYIS
+457 TLVFPAAMENIS
-469 TDAFIDCVGLEE
+469 TNVFAGCSGIEEIILPRGVLTIGAGAFNNCS
-481 VVLPKGVVS
+481 GVQ
-490 IGDYAFKNCA
+490 
-500 GIRRLWF
+500 RLWL
-507 TNSVKSVGA
+507 TNSIQSIGA
-516 NAFVGLSSLE
+516 NAFNGMKNLKKV
-526 VLYFSG
+526 YFSG
-532 TASDWNTGI
+532 TISEWETGI
-541 AWGWA
+541 QWA
-546 QDRETLNSKC
+546 DKGYQMGVAITTNE
-556 KLTEQVDSGSCGEA
+556 EIASGSCGEA

-586 GDMADFTATGA
+586 GDMASFTATGA

-629 KTVSLPGSLTAI
+629 ELVRLPNTLTAL
-641 GKNAFLRCGEL
+641 GKAAFLRCGKL
-652 TNVKLPASL
+652 TNITLPASL
-661 KSVGED
+661 ESVGED
-667 CFTGCEKLELLD
+667 CFTGCEKLELLN

-741 SGKVRL
+741 SGKVLL
-747 TCRDAMTGAQGS
+747 TCYDAMTGVHGS

-774 VDTITSGEELTLSA
+774 VDTLISGEKLTLSA

-813 DNGVLTAGI
+813 DDGVLTAGI
-822 VEEPTTIRVTA
+822 VEEPTTIQVTA

-913 GSGTVVITAQAM
+913 GSGRAVITAQAM

-949 TTVSLNGASTQ
+949 TTVSLNGASTR
-960 GAELELVESGSAI
+960 GAELELAENYGNMIQKVS
-973 ASVQLDDAQFTASYE
+973 LNDDRFTASYE
-988 NGTLTIA
+988 NGILTIA
-995 PAKFVPKGTYPVNL
+995 PAQFVSKGTYPVTL
-1009 TVSCENGKTYDYD
+1009 TVECGNRKSYDYD

-1029 ALPKLTVK
+1029 TLPKLTVK
-1037 QEGKFNLFYDQYYRS
+1037 QDGKVNLFYKDCSAMLVISGGEIESVEPRLNEDFNLFWS
-1052 NRSSSAAL
+1052 EGNRCL
-1060 IISGGQV
+1060 I
-1067 EDVVLDSTDF
+1067 DYST
-1077 SLIQYDDSRYLLDYK
+1077 
-1092 RAGIS
+1092 AGMTAD
-1097 EKPNTKAT
+1097 KPNTKAT
-1105 LSVLFKGYNT
+1105 LSVTFAGYNT
-1115 PVTKTVTIATENKAP
+1115 PVTKTINIATENKAP
-1130 KLTLNPTVSVVNT
+1130 KLTLNPTASVVNT
-1143 ELSGTALYARA
+1143 NWGGTALYARA
-1154 QLPGDFTSFV
+1154 QLPEDYDYTSSV
-1164 KVTWDDNPNV
+1164 KITWDENPNV
-1174 EKVELSSNTVTI
+1174 EKVELSKNTVTI
-1186 ALKEGAKSTTVNFY
+1186 ALKEGAKSTTVNLH
-1200 IQDYTWRHPVKLTH
+1200 IQDVSWRRPVKLTH
-1214 KITVTDKAPTVKLS
+1214 KITVTDKAPTLKLS
-1228 STKLTLN
+1228 CTKLTLN
-1235 RFFPAVAAPTDITL
+1235 RVFPWMQAAASVTL
-1249 SQENLKVT
+1249 NQGNLNVS
-1257 GVRFENVPDELS
+1257 GIRFESVPEELRV
-1269 LRYEQPA
+1269 RYEGT
-1276 SRILAYSK
+1276 RILAQSK
-1284 DAKTMPK
+1284 DGQTMPAK
-1291 NGKYTITYY
+1291 GKYTIAYY
-1300 AQLAADSGK
+1300 AQIETGSNDA
-1309 TYEIPGKLT
+1309 YEIPGKLT
-1318 VQVEDKLPTVKLSAS
+1318 VQVEEKIPAVKLSSS
-1333 TVKLNRSLAGKET
+1333 TVKLNKSLAGKES
-1346 ATVKIIVSDPEHYS
+1346 ATVKVSVSDPEHYYLQ
-1360 FIYFDK
+1360 YFAS
-1366 LPKGVEHDWH
+1366 LPEGVTYEH
-1376 TNELVVTLTENTING
+1376 TTGELRIILTENTMNG
-1391 GTFQLEGMVL
+1391 GTFQLNGLKLWMTGLAPSAE
-1401 RMRGY
+1401 
-1406 YGYHSTVLDKNL
+1406 LDRPL

-1423 TYDKEPSFK
+1423 TYDKEPSFR

-1451 PKMTNCLNAPTAVEL
+1451 PKLTNCLGAPTAVEL
-1466 TGDDAELFKASLD
+1466 TGDNAGLFHVSLD

-1496 TKTTYK
+1496 TKTAYK

-1547 QQLVVASPAGAKI
+1547 QQLVVASPSRAKI

-1579 AGGIGFDSQSGM
+1579 AGGIGFDAQSGM
-1591 ITVPSGAFTNLK
+1591 IIVPSGAFTNLK

-1611 DVTPA
+1611 DVEPENA
-1616 NTVPGIKP
+1616 ASDAKP
-1624 TQAKLTLT
+1624 IQAKFTLT
-1632 VRK
+1632 VQK

>member
-28 EDTAAPTV
+28 EDIAAPTV

-44 PVTEPPVPA
+44 PVTEPPVPV
-53 TLAPTEPATETP
+53 TEAPTEPATETP

-70 EAPETSETTLSTEP
+70 ETPETTLSTEP
-84 PAATEVPEV
+84 PAVTEVPEV

-113 PTDPTEETAETDLA
+113 PTDPTEETTETDLT
-127 LLAEEDI
+127 LLAEDDI
-134 LAQGT
+134 LASGN

-165 AVAGYGYDKAPWYD
+165 AVAAYDDRDRPWYD
-179 YREQILGLEVQK
+179 YRYQILRLEVKK
-191 GITSVSGFC
+191 GITSVGGFRYC
-200 DCGNLREVSLPEG
+200 FTLQEVSLPEG
-213 LISIDK
+213 LISLDEF
-219 YAFDRCVQIQ
+219 AFMDCQKLQ
-229 EIRLPKTL
+229 EIRLPKSL
-237 KTLGDYALASCEGL
+237 KTLGRGTFAGCHAL
-251 TEIELPEGLE
+251 TEIELPEDLE
-261 TIGTAALGY
+261 TVGEGALM
-270 NNFTS
+270 NCLSLTS
-275 LVIPASVTEMGYNA
+275 VVIPASVIEMGDRPFSGDWA
-289 CRKNQQLEEVE
+289 LKTVE
-300 IKANVPLLN
+300 IKGNVPRLSNSSFHECDALQEV
-309 LTFGDCSKLRRVVI
+309 LIT
-323 SGSVQKLSNTFQ
+323 GSV
-335 ACCALEEVLVTGSL
+335 G
-349 ETIDGDSFHYLNS
+349 TIGDDAFMDLDS

-367 IASGLKTINEKAFI
+367 IASGLKTIGRRAFWL
-381 RCGSLT
+381 CDNLT

-399 ESAFQDCGN
+399 EEAFKECSS

-417 ITTIGMYAFYGTKL
+417 ITTIGANAFNGTKL
-431 TGPLNIPRSLVSLGE
+431 TGPLNIPSSLVSLGDH
-446 SAFSGCGGITG
+446 AFNGCSGITG
-457 TLVFPETLEYIS
+457 TLVFPGALENIS
-469 TDAFIDCVGLEE
+469 KNAFAG
-481 VVLPKGVVS
+481 
-490 IGDYAFKNCA
+490 CA
-500 GIRRLWF
+500 GVEEIILPRGVLTIGAGAFNNCSGVQRLWL
-507 TNSVKSVGA
+507 TNSIQSIGA
-516 NAFVGLSSLE
+516 NAFNGMKSLKK
-526 VLYFSG
+526 VYFSG
-532 TASDWNTGI
+532 TILEWETGI
-541 AWGWA
+541 QWA
-546 QDRETLNSKC
+546 DKGYQIGVAITTNEETA
-556 KLTEQVDSGSCGEA
+556 SGSCGEA
-570 LTWSLNS
+570 LTWSLS
-577 AGDLTVSGT
+577 TAGDLTVSGT
-586 GDMADFTATGA
+586 GDMASFTATGA

-629 KTVSLPGSLTAI
+629 ETVSLPGSLTAL
-641 GKNAFLRCGEL
+641 GEAAFLRCGKL

-709 RWGLETAA
+709 RWKLETAA
-717 GEIPCSEIAEIC
+717 GEIPCSEIAEVC

-774 VDTITSGEELTLSA
+774 VDTLISGEKLTLSA

-813 DNGVLTAGI
+813 DGGVLTAGI
-822 VEEPTTIRVTA
+822 VEEPTTIQVTA

-900 KVAVVDGGLVTLV
+900 KVAAVDGGLVTLV
-913 GSGTVVITAQAM
+913 GSGRAVITAQAM

-934 TLNVTYRDRTPRLVS
+934 TLNVTYQDRTPRLVS
-949 TTVSLNGASTQ
+949 STVSLNGASTQ
-960 GAELELVESGSAI
+960 GAALELVESGSAI

-1029 ALPKLTVK
+1029 TLPKLTVK
-1037 QEGKFNLFYDQYYRS
+1037 QEGKFNLFYDQYY
-1052 NRSSSAAL
+1052 RSSSAAL

-1105 LSVLFKGYNT
+1105 LSVLFAGYNT
-1115 PVTKTVTIATENKAP
+1115 PVTKTITIATENKAP
-1130 KLTLNPTVSVVNT
+1130 KLTLNPTASVVNT
-1143 ELSGTALYARA
+1143 NWGGTALYARA
-1154 QLPGDFTSFV
+1154 QLPEDYDYTSSV
-1164 KVTWDDNPNV
+1164 KITWDENPNV
-1174 EKVELSSNTVTI
+1174 EKVELSKNTVRI
-1186 ALKEGAKSTTVNFY
+1186 ALKEGAKSTTVNLH
-1200 IQDYTWRHPVKLTH
+1200 IQDVSWRRPVKLTH
-1214 KITVTDKAPTVKLS
+1214 KITVTDKAPTLKLS
-1228 STKLTLN
+1228 CTKLTLN
-1235 RFFPAVAAPTDITL
+1235 RVFPWMQAKADVTL
-1249 SQENLKVT
+1249 NQGNLN
-1257 GVRFENVPDELS
+1257 GVRKMYFDPIPDG
-1269 LRYEQPA
+1269 LRIEYNEYTDT
-1276 SRILAYSK
+1276 IIVKSK
-1284 DAKTMPK
+1284 DGETMPPK
-1291 NGKYTITYY
+1291 GKYIVTYR
-1300 AQLAADSGK
+1300 AQVVTWDMFEL
-1309 TYEIPGKLT
+1309 TGKLT
-1318 VQVEDKLPTVKLSAS
+1318 INVEEKIPTVKLSSS
-1333 TVKLNRSLAGKET
+1333 TVKLNKSLAGKES
-1346 ATVKIIVSDPEHYS
+1346 ATVKVSVSDPEHYRLQ
-1360 FIYFDK
+1360 YFAS
-1366 LPKGVEHDWH
+1366 LPEGVNYDSK
-1376 TNELVVTLTENTING
+1376 TGELTVTLTESTMNG
-1391 GTFQLEGMVL
+1391 GTFQLNGMKL
-1401 RMRGY
+1401 WMDGLAP
-1406 YGYHSTVLDKNL
+1406 SAELDMPL

-1423 TYDKEPSFK
+1423 TYDKDPSFK

-1466 TGDDAELFKASLD
+1466 TGDDAGLFKASLD

-1486 TLAKSGKHYS
+1486 TLAQPGRAYS
-1496 TKTTYK
+1496 AKTVYK
-1502 VTPVL
+1502 VRPIL
-1507 TACGQKI
+1507 TVCGEKI
-1514 TGAALSVKVTQS
+1514 KGSTLSVKVTQS

-1535 RTVFTTQTTALM
+1535 RTVFSTQSTALM
-1547 QQLVVASPAGAKI
+1547 QQLVVTGPAGAKI

-1570 AALREAVET
+1570 AALWEAVET

-1591 ITVPSGAFTNLK
+1591 ITVPSGAFANLK

-1616 NTVPGIKP
+1616 NTLPDTKP

>member
-28 EDTAAPTV
+28 EDTAAPTA

-44 PVTEPPVPA
+44 PVTEPPIPA
-53 TLAPTEPATETP
+53 TLAPTEPATEAP

-70 EAPETSETTLSTEP
+70 EAPETTLSTEP
-84 PAATEVPEV
+84 PAVTEVPEV

-107 ATDATD
+107 ATDPTD

-127 LLAEEDI
+127 LLAEDDI
-134 LAQGT
+134 LASGN
-139 CGAEADGSNVTWVL
+139 CGAEGDGSNVTWVL

-165 AVAGYGYDKAPWYD
+165 AVAAYDDRDRPWYD
-179 YREQILGLEVQK
+179 YRYQILRLEVKK
-191 GITSVSGFC
+191 GITSVGGFRYC
-200 DCGNLREVSLPEG
+200 FTLQEVSLPEG
-213 LISIDK
+213 LISLDEF
-219 YAFDRCVQIQ
+219 AFMDCQKLQ
-229 EIRLPKTL
+229 EIRLPKSL
-237 KTLGDYALASCEGL
+237 KTLGRGTFAGCHALP
-251 TEIELPEGLE
+251 EIELPEDLE
-261 TIGTAALGY
+261 TVGEGALM
-270 NNFTS
+270 NCLSLTS
-275 LVIPASVTEMGYNA
+275 VVIPASVTEMGDRPFSGDWA
-289 CRKNQQLEEVE
+289 LKTVE
-300 IKANVPLLN
+300 IKGNVPRLSNSSFHECDALQEV
-309 LTFGDCSKLRRVVI
+309 LIT
-323 SGSVQKLSNTFQ
+323 GSV
-335 ACCALEEVLVTGSL
+335 G
-349 ETIDGDSFHYLNS
+349 TIGDDAFMDLDS

-367 IASGLKTINEKAFI
+367 IASGLKTIGKRAFWL
-381 RCGSLT
+381 CDNLT

-399 ESAFQDCGN
+399 EEAFKECSS
-408 LTTINLPDS
+408 LTTINLPNS
-417 ITTIGMYAFYGTKL
+417 ITTIGANAFNGTKL
-431 TGPLNIPRSLVSLGE
+431 TGPLNIPSSLVSLGDN
-446 SAFSGCGGITG
+446 AFHGCGGITG
-457 TLVFPETLEYIS
+457 TLVFPAAMENIS
-469 TDAFIDCVGLEE
+469 TNVFAGCSGIEE
-481 VVLPKGVVS
+481 IVLPRGVLT
-490 IGDYAFKNCA
+490 IGAGAFNNCS
-500 GIRRLWF
+500 GVQRLWL
-507 TNSVKSVGA
+507 TNSIQSIGA
-516 NAFVGLSSLE
+516 NAFNGMKSLKK
-526 VLYFSG
+526 VYFSG
-532 TASDWNTGI
+532 TILEWETGI
-541 AWGWA
+541 QWA
-546 QDRETLNSKC
+546 DKGYQIGVAITTNEETA
-556 KLTEQVDSGSCGEA
+556 SGSCGEA

-629 KTVSLPGSLTAI
+629 KTVSLPGSLTAL
-641 GKNAFLRCGEL
+641 GEAAFLRCGEL

-709 RWGLETAA
+709 RWKLETAP
-717 GEIPCSEIAEIC
+717 GEIPCSEIAEVC

-774 VDTITSGEELTLSA
+774 VNTIISGEKLTLSA
-788 VAMPGAKKITA
+788 VAMPGAEKITA
-799 RWFLVSGQEYATVT
+799 RWFLVSGQEYAAVT
-813 DNGVLTAGI
+813 EKGVLTAGI
-822 VEEPTTIRVTA
+822 VEEPTTIQVTA

-913 GSGTVVITAQAM
+913 GSGRAVITAQAM

>member
-13 LTSQLVTPVLAETLP
+13 LASQLVTPVLAETLP

-36 ELEEPTQM
+36 ELEEPTQV

-53 TLAPTEPATETP
+53 TLAPTEPVTETP

-70 EAPETSETTLSTEP
+70 EAPETTLSTEP
-84 PAATEVPEV
+84 PAVTEVPEV

-107 ATDATD
+107 ATDPTD
-113 PTDPTEETAETDLA
+113 ATDPTEETTETDLT
-127 LLAEEDI
+127 LLAEDDI
-134 LAQGT
+134 LASGN
-139 CGAEADGSNVTWVL
+139 CGAEADGSNITWVL

-165 AVAGYGYDKAPWYD
+165 AVAAYDDRDRPWYD
-179 YREQILGLEVQK
+179 YRYQILRLEVKK
-191 GITSVSGFC
+191 GITSVGGFRYC
-200 DCGNLREVSLPEG
+200 FTLQEVSLPEG
-213 LISIDK
+213 LISLDEF
-219 YAFDRCVQIQ
+219 AFMDCQKLQ
-229 EIRLPKTL
+229 EIRLPKSL
-237 KTLGDYALASCEGL
+237 KTLGRGTFAGCHALP
-251 TEIELPEGLE
+251 EIELPEDLE
-261 TIGTAALGY
+261 TVGEGALM
-270 NNFTS
+270 NCLSLTS
-275 LVIPASVTEMGYNA
+275 VVIPASVIEMGDRPFSGDWA
-289 CRKNQQLEEVE
+289 LKTVE
-300 IKANVPLLN
+300 IKGNVPRLSSSSFSECDALQEV
-309 LTFGDCSKLRRVVI
+309 LIT
-323 SGSVQKLSNTFQ
+323 GSV
-335 ACCALEEVLVTGSL
+335 G
-349 ETIDGDSFHYLNS
+349 TIGDYAFMDLGS

-367 IASGLKTINEKAFI
+367 IASGLKTISEKAFI

-387 TVSLPDGVTSIG
+387 TVSLPDGVTTIG
-399 ESAFQDCGN
+399 KEAFKDCVS
-408 LTTINLPDS
+408 LTTVNLPDS
-417 ITTIGMYAFYGTKL
+417 ITTIGANAFNGTKL
-431 TGPLNIPRSLVSLGE
+431 TGPLNIPSSLVSLGDN
-446 SAFSGCGGITG
+446 AFHGCSGITG
-457 TLVFPETLEYIS
+457 TLVFPAAMENIS
-469 TDAFIDCVGLEE
+469 TNVFAGCSGIEE
-481 VVLPKGVVS
+481 IVLPRGVLT
-490 IGDYAFKNCA
+490 IGAGAFNNCS
-500 GIRRLWF
+500 GVQRLWL
-507 TNSVKSVGA
+507 TNSIQSIGA
-516 NAFVGLSSLE
+516 NAFNGMKSLKK
-526 VLYFSG
+526 VYFSG
-532 TASDWNTGI
+532 TILEWETGI
-541 AWGWA
+541 QWA
-546 QDRETLNSKC
+546 DKGYQIGVAITTNE
-556 KLTEQVDSGSCGEA
+556 EIASGSCGEA

-586 GDMADFTATGA
+586 GDMASFTATGA
-597 PWAEYRDQVKLVIVG
+597 PWAEQREQIKLVIVG

-629 KTVSLPGSLTAI
+629 ETVSLPGSLTAL
-641 GKNAFLRCGEL
+641 GKAAFLRCGKL

-667 CFTGCEKLELLD
+667 CFTGCDKLELLD

-709 RWGLETAA
+709 RWKLETAP
-717 GEIPCSEIAEIC
+717 GEIPCSEIAEVC

-774 VDTITSGEELTLSA
+774 VDTLISGEKLTLSA
-788 VAMPGAKKITA
+788 VAMPGAKQITA
-799 RWFLVSGQEYATVT
+799 RWFLVSGQEYAAVT
-813 DNGVLTAGI
+813 DTGVLTAGI

-864 PAEQDISAEDGD
+864 PAVQDVSAEDGD

-913 GSGTVVITAQAM
+913 GSGRAVITAQAM

-934 TLNVTYRDRTPRLVS
+934 TLNVTYQDRTPRLVS
-949 TTVSLNGASTQ
+949 STVSLNGASTQ
-960 GAELELVESGSAI
+960 GAALELVESGSAI

-1009 TVSCENGKTYDYD
+1009 TVNCENGKTYDYD

-1029 ALPKLTVK
+1029 TLPKLTVK
-1037 QEGKFNLFYDQYYRS
+1037 QEGKFNLFYDQYY
-1052 NRSSSAAL
+1052 RSSSAAL

-1235 RFFPAVAAPTDITL
+1235 RFFPAVAAPTDVTL

-1318 VQVEDKLPTVKLSAS
+1318 VQVEEKIPTVKLSSS

-1360 FIYFDK
+1360 FINFDK

-1451 PKMTNCLNAPTAVEL
+1451 PKLTNCLNAPTAVEL

-1514 TGAALSVKVTQS
+1514 NGAALSVKVTQS
-1526 AFKLAKLPN
+1526 ALKLAKLPN

-1547 QQLVVASPAGAKI
+1547 QKLVVAGPAGAKI
-1560 GSVALNAKTT
+1560 GDVTLNDKTT
-1570 AALREAVET
+1570 AALREAVRT
-1579 AGGIGFDSQSGM
+1579 AGGIGFDPQSGM
-1591 ITVPSGAFTNLK
+1591 ITVPSEAFTNLK

-1611 DVTPA
+1611 DVTPV
-1616 NTVPGIKP
+1616 NTVPDTKP

>member
-44 PVTEPPVPA
+44 PVTEPPVPV
-53 TLAPTEPATETP
+53 TEAPTEPATETP

-70 EAPETSETTLSTEP
+70 EAPETTLSTEP
-84 PAATEVPEV
+84 PAVTEVPEV

-113 PTDPTEETAETDLA
+113 PTDPTDPTEETTETDLA
-127 LLAEEDI
+127 LLAEDDI
-134 LAQGT
+134 LASGN

-165 AVAGYGYDKAPWYD
+165 AVAAYDDRDRPWYD
-179 YREQILGLEVQK
+179 YRYQILRLEVKK
-191 GITSVSGFC
+191 GITSVGGFRYC
-200 DCGNLREVSLPEG
+200 FTLQEVSLPEG
-213 LISIDK
+213 LISLDEF
-219 YAFDRCVQIQ
+219 AFMDCQKLQ
-229 EIRLPKTL
+229 EIRLPKSL
-237 KTLGDYALASCEGL
+237 KTLGRGTFAGCHALP
-251 TEIELPEGLE
+251 EIELPEDLE
-261 TIGTAALGY
+261 TVGEGALM
-270 NNFTS
+270 NCLSLTS
-275 LVIPASVTEMGYNA
+275 VVIPASVTEMGDRPFSGDWA
-289 CRKNQQLEEVE
+289 LKTVE
-300 IKANVPLLN
+300 IKGNVPRLSNSSFHECDALQEV
-309 LTFGDCSKLRRVVI
+309 LIT
-323 SGSVQKLSNTFQ
+323 GSV
-335 ACCALEEVLVTGSL
+335 G
-349 ETIDGDSFHYLNS
+349 TIGDDAFMDLDS

-367 IASGLKTINEKAFI
+367 IASGLKTIGRRAFWL
-381 RCGSLT
+381 CDNLT

-399 ESAFQDCGN
+399 EEAFKECSS
-408 LTTINLPDS
+408 LTTINLPNS
-417 ITTIGMYAFYGTKL
+417 ITTIGANAFNGTKL
-431 TGPLNIPRSLVSLGE
+431 TGPLNIPSSLVSLGDN
-446 SAFSGCGGITG
+446 AFNGCGGITG
-457 TLVFPETLEYIS
+457 TLVFPAAMENIS
-469 TDAFIDCVGLEE
+469 TNVFAGCSGIEE
-481 VVLPKGVVS
+481 IVLPRGVLT
-490 IGDYAFKNCA
+490 IGAGAFNNCS
-500 GIRRLWF
+500 GVQRLWL
-507 TNSVKSVGA
+507 TNSIQSIGA
-516 NAFVGLSSLE
+516 NAFNGMKSLKK
-526 VLYFSG
+526 VYFSG
-532 TASDWNTGI
+532 TILEWETGI
-541 AWGWA
+541 QWA
-546 QDRETLNSKC
+546 DKGYQIGVAITTNE
-556 KLTEQVDSGSCGEA
+556 EIASGSCGEA
-570 LTWSLNS
+570 LTWGLNS

-586 GDMADFTATGA
+586 GEMADFAATGA
-597 PWAEYRDQVKLVIVG
+597 PWAEYREQIKLVIVR

-629 KTVSLPGSLTAI
+629 ETVSLPGSLTAL
-641 GKNAFLRCGEL
+641 GKAAFLRCGEL

-661 KSVGED
+661 ESVGED
-667 CFTGCEKLELLD
+667 CFTDCEKLELLD

-709 RWGLETAA
+709 RWALETLA

-729 GQEGGYYLKMKS
+729 GQAGGYYLKMKS

-747 TCRDAMTGAQGS
+747 TCRDAMTGVQGS

-774 VDTITSGEELTLSA
+774 VDTLISGEKLALSA

-864 PAEQDISAEDGD
+864 PAEQDVSAEDGD

-913 GSGTVVITAQAM
+913 GSGRAVITAQAM

-934 TLNVTYRDRTPRLVS
+934 TLNVTYQDRTPRLVS

-960 GAELELVESGSAI
+960 GAALELVESGSAI

-1029 ALPKLTVK
+1029 TLPKLTVK

-1052 NRSSSAAL
+1052 RSAAL

-1360 FIYFDK
+1360 FINFDK

-1423 TYDKEPSFK
+1423 TYDKALSFK

-1560 GSVALNAKTT
+1560 GSATLNAKTS
-1570 AALREAVET
+1570 AALLEAVET
-1579 AGGIGFDSQSGM
+1579 AGGIGFDPQTGM
-1591 ITVPSGAFTNLK
+1591 VTVPPEAFTGLK
-1603 PGRYTLIL
+1603 PGKYTLIL

-1616 NTVPGIKP
+1616 NGISDTKP

>member
-44 PVTEPPVPA
+44 PVTEPPVPV
-53 TLAPTEPATETP
+53 TEAPTEPATETP

-70 EAPETSETTLSTEP
+70 ETPETTLSTEP
-84 PAATEVPEV
+84 PAVTEVPEV

-113 PTDPTEETAETDLA
+113 PTDPTDPTEETTETDLA
-127 LLAEEDI
+127 LLAEDDI
-134 LAQGT
+134 LASGN

-165 AVAGYGYDKAPWYD
+165 AVAAYDDRDRPWYD
-179 YREQILGLEVQK
+179 YRYQILRLEVKK
-191 GITSVSGFC
+191 GITSVGGFRYC
-200 DCGNLREVSLPEG
+200 FTLQEVSLPEG
-213 LISIDK
+213 LISLDEF
-219 YAFDRCVQIQ
+219 AFMDCQKLQ
-229 EIRLPKTL
+229 EIRLPKSL
-237 KTLGDYALASCEGL
+237 KTLGRGTFAGCHALP
-251 TEIELPEGLE
+251 EIELPEDLE
-261 TIGTAALGY
+261 TVGEGALM
-270 NNFTS
+270 NCLSLTS
-275 LVIPASVTEMGYNA
+275 VVIPASVTEMGDRPFSGDWA
-289 CRKNQQLEEVE
+289 LKTVE
-300 IKANVPLLN
+300 IKGNVPRLSSSSFHECDALQEV
-309 LTFGDCSKLRRVVI
+309 LIT
-323 SGSVQKLSNTFQ
+323 GSV
-335 ACCALEEVLVTGSL
+335 G
-349 ETIDGDSFHYLNS
+349 TIGDDAFMDLGS

-367 IASGLKTINEKAFI
+367 IASGLKTIGRRAFWL
-381 RCGSLT
+381 CDNLT

-399 ESAFQDCGN
+399 KEAFKECGS

-417 ITTIGMYAFYGTKL
+417 ITTIGANAFNGTKL
-431 TGPLNIPRSLVSLGE
+431 TGPLNIPSSLVSLGDN
-446 SAFSGCGGITG
+446 AFNGCSGITG
-457 TLVFPETLEYIS
+457 TLVFPAAMENIS
-469 TDAFIDCVGLEE
+469 TNVFAGCSGVEE
-481 VVLPKGVVS
+481 IVLPRGVLT
-490 IGDYAFKNCA
+490 IGAGAFNNCS
-500 GIRRLWF
+500 GVQRLWL
-507 TNSVKSVGA
+507 TNSIQSIGA
-516 NAFVGLSSLE
+516 NAFNGMKSLKK
-526 VLYFSG
+526 VYFSG
-532 TASDWNTGI
+532 TILEWETGI
-541 AWGWA
+541 QWA
-546 QDRETLNSKC
+546 DKGYQIGVAITTNEETA
-556 KLTEQVDSGSCGEA
+556 SGSCGEA

-586 GDMADFTATGA
+586 GEMADFAATGA
-597 PWAEYRDQVKLVIVG
+597 PWAEYREQIKLVIVR

-629 KTVSLPGSLTAI
+629 ETVSLPGSLTAL
-641 GKNAFLRCGEL
+641 GKAAFLRCGEL

-667 CFTGCEKLELLD
+667 CFTSCEKLALLD

-709 RWGLETAA
+709 RWALETAP
-717 GEIPCSEIAEIC
+717 GEIPCSEIAEVC

-774 VDTITSGEELTLSA
+774 VDTLTSGEELTLSA

-799 RWFLVSGQEYATVT
+799 RWFLVSGQEYAAVT
-813 DNGVLTAGI
+813 DTGVLTAGI
-822 VEEPTTIRVTA
+822 VEEPTTIQVTA

-913 GSGTVVITAQAM
+913 GSGRAVITAQAM

-934 TLNVTYRDRTPRLVS
+934 TLNVTYQDRTPRLVS
-949 TTVSLNGASTQ
+949 STVSLNGASTQ
-960 GAELELVESGSAI
+960 GAELELAENYGNLIRKVS
-973 ASVQLDDAQFTASYE
+973 LNDDRFTAGYE
-988 NGTLTIA
+988 NGILTIA
-995 PAKFVPKGTYPVNL
+995 PAQFVSKGTYPVTL
-1009 TVSCENGKTYDYD
+1009 TVECGNRKSYDYD

-1029 ALPKLTVK
+1029 TLPKLTVK
-1037 QEGKFNLFYDQYYRS
+1037 QDGKFNLFYNSYSWYS
-1052 NRSSSAAL
+1052 NAAL
-1060 IISGGQV
+1060 IITGGQV
-1067 EDVVLDSTDF
+1067 ENVELDSEDF
-1077 SLIQYDDSRYLLDYK
+1077 KLVKYNDSRYQLNYK
-1092 RAGIS
+1092 HADVS

-1105 LSVLFKGYNT
+1105 LSVLFAGYNT
-1115 PVTKTVTIATENKAP
+1115 PVTKTINIATENKAP
-1130 KLTLNPTVSVVNT
+1130 KLTLNPTASVVNT
-1143 ELSGTALYARA
+1143 NWGGTALYARA
-1154 QLPGDFTSFV
+1154 QLPEDYDYTSSV
-1164 KVTWDDNPNV
+1164 KITWDENPNV
-1174 EKVELSSNTVTI
+1174 EKVELSKNTVRI
-1186 ALKEGAKSTTVNFY
+1186 ALKEGAKSTTVNLH
-1200 IQDYTWRHPVKLTH
+1200 IQDVSWRRPVKLTH
-1214 KITVTDKAPTVKLS
+1214 KITVTDKAPAIKLS
-1228 STKLTLN
+1228 TTTLKLNRVFPWMQAKADVTLN
-1235 RFFPAVAAPTDITL
+1235 
-1249 SQENLKVT
+1249 QGNLN
-1257 GVRFENVPDELS
+1257 GVRKMYFDPIPDG
-1269 LRYEQPA
+1269 LRIEYNEYTDT
-1276 SRILAYSK
+1276 IIVKSK
-1284 DAKTMPK
+1284 DGETMPPK
-1291 NGKYTITYY
+1291 GKHIVTYR
-1300 AQLAADSGK
+1300 AQVVTWDMFEL
-1309 TYEIPGKLT
+1309 TGKLT
-1318 VQVEDKLPTVKLSAS
+1318 INVEEKIPAIKLSAS
-1333 TVKLNRSLAGKET
+1333 TVKLNKSLAGKEI
-1346 ATVKIIVSDPEHYS
+1346 ATVKVSVSNPEHYHLQ
-1360 FIYFDK
+1360 YFDS
-1366 LPKGVEHDWH
+1366 LPEGVTYEQS
-1376 TNELVVTLTENTING
+1376 TGELRITLTENTMNG
-1391 GTFQLEGMVL
+1391 GTFQLNGMKL
-1401 RMRGY
+1401 WMDGLAP
-1406 YGYHSTVLDKNL
+1406 SAELDMPL

-1423 TYDKEPSFK
+1423 TYDKDPSFK

-1442 NPASEIVYT
+1442 NPDSEIVYT
-1451 PKMTNCLNAPTAVEL
+1451 PKLTNCLNAPTAVEL
-1466 TGDDAELFKASLD
+1466 TGDDAGLFHASLD

-1496 TKTTYK
+1496 TKTAYK

-1507 TACGQKI
+1507 TACGRKI

-1547 QQLVVASPAGAKI
+1547 QQLVATDPAGAKI

-1579 AGGIGFDSQSGM
+1579 AGGIGFDAQSGM

-1616 NTVPGIKP
+1616 NTIPGIKP

>member
-65 TTAAT
+65 TTEAT
-70 EAPETSETTLSTEP
+70 EAPETTPATEP

-93 TDPTGETEATESTE
+93 TDPTEETEVTEPTE

-113 PTDPTEETAETDLA
+113 PTDPTDPTEETTETVLE

-153 TTDGTMILSGTG
+153 TTDGTLILSGTG
-165 AVAGYGYDKAPWYD
+165 AVAAYENRKDTPWRD
-179 YREQILGLEVQK
+179 YNYQILQLEVQK
-191 GITSVSGFC
+191 GITSVSGFSYC
-200 DCGNLREVSLPEG
+200 ENLREVSLPEG
-213 LISIDK
+213 LISLGK
-219 YAFDRCVQIQ
+219 SVFLSCAQIQ
-229 EIRLPKTL
+229 EIRLPKSL
-237 KTLGDYALASCEGL
+237 KTLGDGALAGCRSL

-261 TIGTAALGY
+261 MIDNYALASC
-270 NNFTS
+270 NFTS
-275 LVIPASVTEMGYNA
+275 VVIPASVTQMGYCVFNSDFNL
-289 CRKNQQLEEVE
+289 KTVE
-300 IKANVPLLN
+300 IKGNVPSLWDP
-309 LTFGDCSKLRRVVI
+309 FIDCK
-323 SGSVQKLSNTFQ
+323 
-335 ACCALEEVLVTGSL
+335 ALQEVLITGGV
-349 ETIDGDSFHYLNS
+349 ETIEDRAFHNLNS

-367 IASGLKTINEKAFI
+367 IAGGLKTIGKSAFWS
-381 RCGSLT
+381 CDKLT

-399 ESAFQDCGN
+399 EDAFEYCVN

-417 ITTIGMYAFYGTKL
+417 ITTIGMEAFYGTKL
-431 TGPLNIPRSLVSLGE
+431 TGPLNIPSSLVSLGDN
-446 SAFSGCGGITG
+446 AFHGCGGITG
-457 TLVFPETLEYIS
+457 TLLFPGTLEYIS
-469 TDAFIDCVGLEE
+469 KNAFAGCSGIEE
-481 VVLPKGVVS
+481 IILPRGVLF
-490 IGDYAFKNCA
+490 IGDGAFNNCS
-500 GIRRLWF
+500 GVQRLWL
-507 TNSVKSVGA
+507 TNSIQGIGV
-516 NAFVGLSSLE
+516 NAFNGMKNLKKV
-526 VLYFSG
+526 YFSG
-532 TASDWNTGI
+532 TILEWETGI
-541 AWGWA
+541 QWA
-546 QDRETLNSKC
+546 DKGYQIGVAITTNEETA
-556 KLTEQVDSGSCGEA
+556 SGSCGES

-586 GDMADFTATGA
+586 GDMADFAATGA
-597 PWAEYRDQVKLVIVG
+597 PWAEYRDQVKLVILG

-629 KTVSLPGSLTAI
+629 ETVSLPGSLTAL
-641 GKNAFLRCGEL
+641 GEAAFLRCGKL
-652 TNVKLPASL
+652 TNITLPASL

-709 RWGLETAA
+709 RWALETAA

-741 SGKVRL
+741 SGKVLL

-774 VDTITSGEELTLSA
+774 VDTLISGEKLTLSA

-799 RWFLVSGQEYATVT
+799 RWFLVSGQEYAAVT
-813 DNGVLTAGI
+813 EKGVLTAGI
-822 VEEPTTIRVTA
+822 VEEPTTIQVTA

-864 PAEQDISAEDGD
+864 PAEQNISAEDGD

-949 TTVSLNGASTQ
+949 STVSLNGASTQ
-960 GAELELVESGSAI
+960 GAELELAENYGNMIQKVS
-973 ASVQLDDAQFTASYE
+973 LNDDRFTASYE
-988 NGTLTIA
+988 NGAMTLA
-995 PAKFVPKGTYPVNL
+995 PAQFVGKGTYPVTL
-1009 TVSCENGKTYDYD
+1009 TVECGNRKSYDYD

-1037 QEGKFNLFYDQYYRS
+1037 QDGKVNLFYKDCSAMLVISGGEIESVEPRLNEDFNLFWS
-1052 NRSSSAAL
+1052 EGNRCL
-1060 IISGGQV
+1060 I
-1067 EDVVLDSTDF
+1067 DYST
-1077 SLIQYDDSRYLLDYK
+1077 
-1092 RAGIS
+1092 AGMTAD
-1097 EKPNTKAT
+1097 KPNTKAT
-1105 LSVLFKGYNT
+1105 LSVTFAGYNT
-1115 PVTKTVTIATENKAP
+1115 PVTKTINIATENKAP
-1130 KLTLNPTVSVVNT
+1130 KLTLNPTASVVNT
-1143 ELSGTALYARA
+1143 NWGGTALYARA
-1154 QLPGDFTSFV
+1154 QLPEDYDYTSSV
-1164 KVTWDDNPNV
+1164 KITWDENPNV
-1174 EKVELSSNTVTI
+1174 EKVELSKNTVTI
-1186 ALKEGAKSTTVNFY
+1186 ALKEGAKSTTVNLH
-1200 IQDYTWRHPVKLTH
+1200 IQDVSWRRPVKLTH
-1214 KITVTDKAPTVKLS
+1214 KITVTDKAPTLKLS
-1228 STKLTLN
+1228 CTKLTLN
-1235 RFFPAVAAPTDITL
+1235 RVFPWMQAAASVTL
-1249 SQENLKVT
+1249 NQGNLNVS
-1257 GVRFENVPDELS
+1257 GIRFESVPEEL
-1269 LRYEQPA
+1269 RVRCEGT
-1276 SRILAYSK
+1276 RILAQSK
-1284 DAKTMPK
+1284 DGQTMPAK
-1291 NGKYTITYY
+1291 GKYTIAYY
-1300 AQLAADSGK
+1300 AQIETGSDDA
-1309 TYEIPGKLT
+1309 YEIPGKLT
-1318 VQVEDKLPTVKLSAS
+1318 VQVEEKIPTVKLSSS
-1333 TVKLNRSLAGKET
+1333 TVKLNKSLAGKES
-1346 ATVKIIVSDPEHYS
+1346 ATIKVSVSDPEHYYLQ
-1360 FIYFDK
+1360 YFAS
-1366 LPKGVEHDWH
+1366 LPEGASYDSS
-1376 TNELVVTLTENTING
+1376 TGELTVTLTENTMNG
-1391 GTFQLEGMVL
+1391 GTFQLNGLKLWMTGLAPSAE
-1401 RMRGY
+1401 
-1406 YGYHSTVLDKNL
+1406 LDMPL

-1451 PKMTNCLNAPTAVEL
+1451 PKLTNCLGAPTAVEL
-1466 TGDDAELFKASLD
+1466 TGDNADLFHVSLD

-1486 TLAKSGKHYS
+1486 TLAKSGENYS
-1496 TKTTYK
+1496 TKTAYK

-1547 QQLVVASPAGAKI
+1547 QQLVVASPAGTKM
-1560 GSVALNAKTT
+1560 GTVALNAKTT
-1570 AALREAVET
+1570 AALREAVRT
-1579 AGGIGFDSQSGM
+1579 AGGIRFDTQSGM

-1603 PGRYTLIL
+1603 PGKYTLIL
-1611 DVTPA
+1611 DV
-1616 NTVPGIKP
+1616 KP
-1624 TQAKLTLT
+1624 ENAASDAKPIQAQFTLT

>member
-28 EDTAAPTV
+28 EDTAAPTA

-44 PVTEPPVPA
+44 PETEPPVPT

-70 EAPETSETTLSTEP
+70 EAPETTLSTEP
-84 PAATEVPEV
+84 PAVTEVPEV

-107 ATDATD
+107 ATDPTD
-113 PTDPTEETAETDLA
+113 PTDPTEETTETDLA
-127 LLAEEDI
+127 LLAEEDV
-134 LAQGT
+134 LASGN

-165 AVAGYGYDKAPWYD
+165 AVAAYDDRDRPWYD
-179 YREQILGLEVQK
+179 YRYQILRLEVKK
-191 GITSVSGFC
+191 GITSVGGFRYC
-200 DCGNLREVSLPEG
+200 FTLQEVSLPEG
-213 LISIDK
+213 LISLDEF
-219 YAFDRCVQIQ
+219 AFMDCQKLQ
-229 EIRLPKTL
+229 EIRLPKSL
-237 KTLGDYALASCEGL
+237 KTLGRGTFAGCHALP
-251 TEIELPEGLE
+251 EIELPEDLE
-261 TIGTAALGY
+261 TVGEGALM
-270 NNFTS
+270 NCLSLTS
-275 LVIPASVTEMGYNA
+275 VVIPASVIEMGDRPFSGDWA
-289 CRKNQQLEEVE
+289 LKTVE
-300 IKANVPLLN
+300 IKGNVPRLSNRSFHECDALQEV
-309 LTFGDCSKLRRVVI
+309 LIT
-323 SGSVQKLSNTFQ
+323 GSV
-335 ACCALEEVLVTGSL
+335 
-349 ETIDGDSFHYLNS
+349 ETIGEDAFMDLDS

-367 IASGLKTINEKAFI
+367 IASGLKTIGKRAFWL
-381 RCGSLT
+381 CDNLT

-399 ESAFQDCGN
+399 EEAFKECSS
-408 LTTINLPDS
+408 LTTINLPNS
-417 ITTIGMYAFYGTKL
+417 ITTIGANAFNGTKL
-431 TGPLNIPRSLVSLGE
+431 TGPLNIPSSLVSLGDN
-446 SAFSGCGGITG
+446 AFNGCSGITG
-457 TLVFPETLEYIS
+457 TLVFPAAMENIS
-469 TDAFIDCVGLEE
+469 TNVFAGCSGIEE
-481 VVLPKGVVS
+481 IVLPRGVLT
-490 IGDYAFKNCA
+490 IGAFAFNNCS
-500 GIRRLWF
+500 GVQRLWL
-507 TNSVKSVGA
+507 TNSIQSIGA
-516 NAFVGLSSLE
+516 NAFNGMKSLKK
-526 VLYFSG
+526 VYFSG
-532 TASDWNTGI
+532 TILEWETGI
-541 AWGWA
+541 QWA
-546 QDRETLNSKC
+546 DKGYQIGVAITTNEETA
-556 KLTEQVDSGSCGEA
+556 SGSCGEA

-586 GDMADFTATGA
+586 GDMASFTATGA

-629 KTVSLPGSLTAI
+629 ETVSLPGSLTAL
-641 GKNAFLRCGEL
+641 GKAAFLRCGEL

-1616 NTVPGIKP
+1616 NTVLDTKP

>member
-70 EAPETSETTLSTEP
+70 ETPETTLSTEP
-84 PAATEVPEV
+84 PAVTEVPEV
-93 TDPTGETEATESTE
+93 TDPTGETETTESTE
-107 ATDATD
+107 ATDPTD
-113 PTDPTEETAETDLA
+113 PTDPTEETTETDLA
-127 LLAEEDI
+127 LLAEDDI
-134 LAQGT
+134 LASGN
-139 CGAEADGSNVTWVL
+139 CGAEGDGSNVTWVL
-153 TTDGTMILSGTG
+153 TTDGTLILSGTG
-165 AVAGYGYDKAPWYD
+165 AVAAYEKRKDTPWGD
-179 YREQILGLEVQK
+179 YNDQILRVEVQK
-191 GITSVSGFC
+191 GITSVGGFRYC
-200 DCGNLREVSLPEG
+200 FTLQEVSLPEG
-213 LISIDK
+213 LISLDEF
-219 YAFDRCVQIQ
+219 AFMDCQKLQ
-229 EIRLPKTL
+229 EIRLPKSL
-237 KTLGDYALASCEGL
+237 KTLGDGTFAGCHALP
-251 TEIELPEGLE
+251 EIELPEDLE
-261 TIGTAALGY
+261 TVGEGALM
-270 NNFTS
+270 NCLSLTS
-275 LVIPASVTEMGYNA
+275 VVIPASVTEMGDRPFSGDWA
-289 CRKNQQLEEVE
+289 LKTVE
-300 IKANVPLLN
+300 IKGNVPRLSSSSFYECDALQEV
-309 LTFGDCSKLRRVVI
+309 LIT
-323 SGSVQKLSNTFQ
+323 GSV
-335 ACCALEEVLVTGSL
+335 G
-349 ETIDGDSFHYLNS
+349 TIGDDAFKELDS

-367 IASGLKTINEKAFI
+367 IASGLKTIGKRAFWL
-381 RCGSLT
+381 CDNLT

-399 ESAFQDCGN
+399 EEAFKECSS
-408 LTTINLPDS
+408 LTTINLPNS
-417 ITTIGMYAFYGTKL
+417 ITTIGANAFNGTKL
-431 TGPLNIPRSLVSLGE
+431 TGPLNIPSSLVSLGDN
-446 SAFSGCGGITG
+446 AFNGCGGITG
-457 TLVFPETLEYIS
+457 TLLFPGALENIS
-469 TDAFIDCVGLEE
+469 KNAFAGCTGVEE
-481 VVLPKGVVS
+481 IILPRGVLTISDGAFNNCSGVQ
-490 IGDYAFKNCA
+490 
-500 GIRRLWF
+500 RLWL
-507 TNSVKSVGA
+507 TNSIKTIGA
-516 NAFVGLSSLE
+516 SALSGMKNLKKI
-526 VLYFSG
+526 YFSG
-532 TASDWNTGI
+532 TYLDWDTNI
-541 AWGWA
+541 QWA
-546 QDRETLNSKC
+546 DDKGYSNFPVGPT
-556 KLTEQVDSGSCGEA
+556 LTEEKASGSCGEA
-570 LTWSLNS
+570 LTWSLS
-577 AGDLTVSGT
+577 TAGDLTVSGT
-586 GDMADFTATGA
+586 GDMADFAATGA
-597 PWAEYRDQVKLVIVG
+597 PWAEYRDQIKLVILG

-629 KTVSLPGSLTAI
+629 ETVSLPGSLTAL
-641 GKNAFLRCGEL
+641 GKAAFLRCGEL

-709 RWGLETAA
+709 RWALETAA
-717 GEIPCSEIAEIC
+717 GEIPCSEIAEVC

-747 TCRDAMTGAQGS
+747 TCRDAMTGAHGS

-774 VDTITSGEELTLSA
+774 VDTLISGEELTLSA

-864 PAEQDISAEDGD
+864 PAEQEISAEDGD

-949 TTVSLNGASTQ
+949 STVSLNGASTQ
-960 GAELELVESGSAI
+960 GAELELAENYGNLIRKVS
-973 ASVQLDDAQFTASYE
+973 LNDDRFTAGYE
-988 NGTLTIA
+988 NGILTIA
-995 PAKFVPKGTYPVNL
+995 PAQFVSKGTYPVTL
-1009 TVSCENGKTYDYD
+1009 TVECGNRKSYDYD

-1037 QEGKFNLFYDQYYRS
+1037 QDGKVNLFYKDCSAMLVISGGEIESVEPQLNEDFNLFWS
-1052 NRSSSAAL
+1052 EGNRCL
-1060 IISGGQV
+1060 I
-1067 EDVVLDSTDF
+1067 DYST
-1077 SLIQYDDSRYLLDYK
+1077 
-1092 RAGIS
+1092 AGMTAD
-1097 EKPNTKAT
+1097 KPNTKAT
-1105 LSVLFKGYNT
+1105 LSVTFAGYNT
-1115 PVTKTVTIATENKAP
+1115 PVTKTINIATENKAP
-1130 KLTLNPTVSVVNT
+1130 KLTLNPTASVVNT
-1143 ELSGTALYARA
+1143 NWGGTALYARA
-1154 QLPGDFTSFV
+1154 QLPEDYDYTSSV
-1164 KVTWDDNPNV
+1164 KITWDENPNV
-1174 EKVELSSNTVTI
+1174 EKVELSKNTVTI
-1186 ALKEGAKSTTVNFY
+1186 ALKEGAKSTTVNLH
-1200 IQDYTWRHPVKLTH
+1200 IQDVSWRRPVKLTH
-1214 KITVTDKAPTVKLS
+1214 KITVTDKAPTLKLS
-1228 STKLTLN
+1228 CTKLTLN
-1235 RFFPAVAAPTDITL
+1235 RVFPWMQAAASVTL
-1249 SQENLKVT
+1249 NQGNLNVS
-1257 GVRFENVPDELS
+1257 GIRFESVPEELRV
-1269 LRYEQPA
+1269 RYEGT
-1276 SRILAYSK
+1276 RILAQSK
-1284 DAKTMPK
+1284 DGQTMPAK
-1291 NGKYTITYY
+1291 GKYTIAYY
-1300 AQLAADSGK
+1300 AQIETGSNDA
-1309 TYEIPGKLT
+1309 YEIPGKLT
-1318 VQVEDKLPTVKLSAS
+1318 VQVEEKIPTVKLSSS
-1333 TVKLNRSLAGKET
+1333 TVKLNKSLAGKEI
-1346 ATVKIIVSDPEHYS
+1346 ATVKVSVSDPEHYHLQ
-1360 FIYFDK
+1360 YFAS
-1366 LPKGVEHDWH
+1366 LPEGVNYDSK
-1376 TNELVVTLTENTING
+1376 TGELTVTLTESTMNG
-1391 GTFQLEGMVL
+1391 GTFQLNGLKLWMNGLAPSAE
-1401 RMRGY
+1401 
-1406 YGYHSTVLDKNL
+1406 LDMPL

-1423 TYDKEPSFK
+1423 TYDKDPSFK

-1451 PKMTNCLNAPTAVEL
+1451 PKLTNCLGAPTAVEL
-1466 TGDDAELFKASLD
+1466 TGDDAGLFNVSLD

-1486 TLAKSGKHYS
+1486 TLAKSGEHYS
-1496 TKTTYK
+1496 TKTAYK

-1514 TGAALSVKVTQS
+1514 TGAALSIKVTQS

-1547 QQLVVASPAGAKI
+1547 QQLVATDPAGAKI
-1560 GSVALNAKTT
+1560 GDVTLNAKTT

-1579 AGGIGFDSQSGM
+1579 AGGIGFDAQSGM

-1624 TQAKLTLT
+1624 TQVKLTLT

>member
-70 EAPETSETTLSTEP
+70 EAPETTLSTEP

-113 PTDPTEETAETDLA
+113 PTDPTEETTETDLT
-127 LLAEEDI
+127 LLAEDDI
-134 LAQGT
+134 LASGN
-139 CGAEADGSNVTWVL
+139 CGAEGDGSNVTWVL
-153 TTDGTMILSGTG
+153 TTDGTLILSGTG
-165 AVAGYGYDKAPWYD
+165 AVAAYEKRKDTPWGD
-179 YREQILGLEVQK
+179 YNDQILRVEVQK
-191 GITSVSGFC
+191 GITSVGGFRYC
-200 DCGNLREVSLPEG
+200 FTLQEVSLPEG
-213 LISIDK
+213 LISLDEF
-219 YAFDRCVQIQ
+219 AFMDCQKLQ
-229 EIRLPKTL
+229 EIRLPKSL
-237 KTLGDYALASCEGL
+237 KTLGDGTFAGCHALP
-251 TEIELPEGLE
+251 EIELPEDLE
-261 TIGTAALGY
+261 TVGEGALM
-270 NNFTS
+270 NCLSLTS
-275 LVIPASVTEMGYNA
+275 VVIPASVTEMGDRPFSGDWA
-289 CRKNQQLEEVE
+289 LKTVE
-300 IKANVPLLN
+300 IKGNVPRLSSSSFYECDALQEV
-309 LTFGDCSKLRRVVI
+309 LIT
-323 SGSVQKLSNTFQ
+323 GSVGTIGDETFRN
-335 ACCALEEVLVTGSL
+335 L
-349 ETIDGDSFHYLNS
+349 DS

-367 IASGLKTINEKAFI
+367 IASGLKTIGKRAFWL
-381 RCGSLT
+381 CDNLT

-399 ESAFQDCGN
+399 EEAFKECSS
-408 LTTINLPDS
+408 LTTINLPNS
-417 ITTIGMYAFYGTKL
+417 ITTIGANAFNGTKL
-431 TGPLNIPRSLVSLGE
+431 TGPLNIPSSLVSLGDN
-446 SAFSGCGGITG
+446 AFHGCSGITG
-457 TLVFPETLEYIS
+457 TLVFPAAMENIS
-469 TDAFIDCVGLEE
+469 TNVFAGCSGIEE
-481 VVLPKGVVS
+481 IVLPRGVLT
-490 IGDYAFKNCA
+490 IGAGAFNNCS
-500 GIRRLWF
+500 GVQRLWL
-507 TNSVKSVGA
+507 TNSIQSIGA
-516 NAFVGLSSLE
+516 NAFNGMKSLKK
-526 VLYFSG
+526 VYFSG
-532 TASDWNTGI
+532 TISEWETGI
-541 AWGWA
+541 QWA
-546 QDRETLNSKC
+546 DKGYQMGVAITTNE
-556 KLTEQVDSGSCGEA
+556 EIASGSCGES
-570 LTWSLNS
+570 LTWSLS
-577 AGDLTVSGT
+577 TAGDLTVSGT
-586 GDMADFTATGA
+586 GDMADFAATGA
-597 PWAEYRDQVKLVIVG
+597 PWAEYREQIKLVIVR

-629 KTVSLPGSLTAI
+629 ETVSLPGSMTAL
-641 GKNAFLRCGEL
+641 GKAAFLRCGEL
-652 TNVKLPASL
+652 INVKLPASL

-667 CFTGCEKLELLD
+667 CFTGCEKLVLLD

-709 RWGLETAA
+709 RWTLETAA
-717 GEIPCSEIAEIC
+717 GEIPCSEIAEVC

-741 SGKVRL
+741 SGKVSL
-747 TCRDAMTGAQGS
+747 TCRDAMTGAHGS

-774 VDTITSGEELTLSA
+774 VDTLISGEELTLSA

-840 RMTKQFTI
+840 RMTKEFTI

-864 PAEQDISAEDGD
+864 PAEQEISAEDGD

-913 GSGTVVITAQAM
+913 GSGRAVITAQAM

-934 TLNVTYRDRTPRLVS
+934 TLNVTYQDRTPRLVS
-949 TTVSLNGASTQ
+949 STVSLNGASTQ
-960 GAELELVESGSAI
+960 GAELELAENYGNLIRKVS
-973 ASVQLDDAQFTASYE
+973 LNDDQFTAGYE
-988 NGTLTIA
+988 NGILTIA
-995 PAKFVPKGTYPVNL
+995 PAQFVSKGTYPVTL
-1009 TVSCENGKTYDYD
+1009 TVECGNRKSYDYD

-1037 QEGKFNLFYDQYYRS
+1037 QDGKVNLFYKDCSAMLVISGGEIESVEPRLNEDFNLFWS
-1052 NRSSSAAL
+1052 EGNRCL
-1060 IISGGQV
+1060 I
-1067 EDVVLDSTDF
+1067 DYST
-1077 SLIQYDDSRYLLDYK
+1077 
-1092 RAGIS
+1092 AGMTAD
-1097 EKPNTKAT
+1097 KPNTKAT
-1105 LSVLFKGYNT
+1105 LSVTFAGYNT
-1115 PVTKTVTIATENKAP
+1115 PVTKTINIATENKAP
-1130 KLTLNPTVSVVNT
+1130 KLTLNPTASVVNT
-1143 ELSGTALYARA
+1143 NWGGTALYARA
-1154 QLPGDFTSFV
+1154 QLPEDYDYTSSV
-1164 KVTWDDNPNV
+1164 KITWDENPNV
-1174 EKVELSSNTVTI
+1174 EKVELSKNTVTI
-1186 ALKEGAKSTTVNFY
+1186 ALKEGAKSTTVNLH
-1200 IQDYTWRHPVKLTH
+1200 IQDVSWRRPVKLTH
-1214 KITVTDKAPTVKLS
+1214 KITVTDKAPTLKLS
-1228 STKLTLN
+1228 CTKLTLN
-1235 RFFPAVAAPTDITL
+1235 RVFPWMQAAASVTL
-1249 SQENLKVT
+1249 NQGNLNVS
-1257 GVRFENVPDELS
+1257 GIRFESVPEELRV
-1269 LRYEQPA
+1269 RYEGT
-1276 SRILAYSK
+1276 RILAQSK
-1284 DAKTMPK
+1284 DGQTMPAK
-1291 NGKYTITYY
+1291 GKYTIAYY
-1300 AQLAADSGK
+1300 AQIETGSNDA
-1309 TYEIPGKLT
+1309 YEIPGKLT
-1318 VQVEDKLPTVKLSAS
+1318 VQVEEKIPTVKLSSS
-1333 TVKLNRSLAGKET
+1333 TVKLNKSLAGKEI
-1346 ATVKIIVSDPEHYS
+1346 ATVKVSVSNPEYYHLQYFASLPEGVTYEQTTGELRII
-1360 FIYFDK
+1360 
-1366 LPKGVEHDWH
+1366 
-1376 TNELVVTLTENTING
+1376 LTESTMNG
-1391 GTFQLEGMVL
+1391 GTFQLNGLKLWMNGLAPSAE
-1401 RMRGY
+1401 
-1406 YGYHSTVLDKNL
+1406 LDMPL

-1423 TYDKEPSFK
+1423 TYDKEPSFR
-1432 LSAKGKLDVL
+1432 LSAKGKLDAL

-1451 PKMTNCLNAPTAVEL
+1451 PKLTNCMGAPTAVEL
-1466 TGDDAELFKASLD
+1466 TGDNADLFHVSLD

-1486 TLAKSGKHYS
+1486 TLAKSGEDYS
-1496 TKTTYK
+1496 TKTAYK

-1507 TACGQKI
+1507 TACGQTI

-1560 GSVALNAKTT
+1560 GTVALNAKTT

-1579 AGGIGFDSQSGM
+1579 AGGIGFDAQSGM

>member
-36 ELEEPTQM
+36 ELEEPTQV
-44 PVTEPPVPA
+44 PVTEPPVPV
-53 TLAPTEPATETP
+53 TDAPTEPATETP

-70 EAPETSETTLSTEP
+70 EAPETTETTLSTEP
-84 PAATEVPEV
+84 PAVTEVLEV
-93 TDPTGETEATESTE
+93 TDPTGETEATEPTE

-127 LLAEEDI
+127 LLAEDDI
-134 LAQGT
+134 LASGN
-139 CGAEADGSNVTWVL
+139 CGAEGDGSNVTWVL
-153 TTDGTMILSGTG
+153 TTDGTLILSGTG
-165 AVAGYGYDKAPWYD
+165 AVAAYDSRKDTPWGD
-179 YREQILGLEVQK
+179 YNYQILRVEVQK

-200 DCGNLREVSLPEG
+200 SCYELQEVSLPEG
-213 LISIDK
+213 LISIGKLTFMDCQK
-219 YAFDRCVQIQ
+219 LQ
-229 EIRLPKTL
+229 EIRLPKSL
-237 KTLGDYALASCEGL
+237 KTLGEGTFASCFAL
-251 TEIELPEGLE
+251 TEIEFPEGLE
-261 TIGTAALGY
+261 TIGDGVLY
-270 NNFTS
+270 HCLSLTS
-275 LVIPASVTEMGYNA
+275 VVIPASVTEMGDRPFSGDWA
-289 CRKNQQLEEVE
+289 LKTVE
-300 IKANVPLLN
+300 IKGNVPRLSNRSFHECDALQEV
-309 LTFGDCSKLRRVVI
+309 LIT
-323 SGSVQKLSNTFQ
+323 GSV
-335 ACCALEEVLVTGSL
+335 G
-349 ETIDGDSFHYLNS
+349 TIGDDAFKELDS

-367 IASGLKTINEKAFI
+367 IASGLKTIGKRAFWL
-381 RCGSLT
+381 CDNLT

-399 ESAFQDCGN
+399 EEAFKECSS

-417 ITTIGMYAFYGTKL
+417 ITTIGKDAFYRTKL
-431 TGPLNIPRSLVSLGE
+431 TGPLNIPSSLVSLGDN
-446 SAFSGCGGITG
+446 AFNGCGGITG
-457 TLVFPETLEYIS
+457 TLLFPGALENIS
-469 TDAFIDCVGLEE
+469 KNAFAGCTGVEE
-481 VVLPKGVVS
+481 IILPRGVLTISDGAFNNCSGVQ
-490 IGDYAFKNCA
+490 
-500 GIRRLWF
+500 RLWL
-507 TNSVKSVGA
+507 TNSIKTIGASALSGMKS
-516 NAFVGLSSLE
+516 LKKI
-526 VLYFSG
+526 YFSG
-532 TASDWNTGI
+532 SLWDWDTGI
-541 AWGWA
+541 QWA
-546 QDRETLNSKC
+546 DDRGYSNFPVGPTLNGE
-556 KLTEQVDSGSCGEA
+556 TASGSCGES

-577 AGDLTVSGT
+577 AGDLTISGT
-586 GDMADFTATGA
+586 GDMASFIATGA
-597 PWAEYRDQVKLVIVG
+597 PWAEYRNQVKLVILG

-623 QDCKNL
+623 QDCENL
-629 KTVSLPGSLTAI
+629 ETVRLPNTLTAL
-641 GKNAFLRCGEL
+641 GEAAFLRCGKL
-652 TNVKLPASL
+652 TNVSLPISL

-667 CFTGCEKLELLD
+667 CFTDCEKLELLD

-717 GEIPCSEIAEIC
+717 GEIPCSEIAEVC

-774 VDTITSGEELTLSA
+774 VDTLISGEKLTLSA
-788 VAMPGAKKITA
+788 VAMPGAKQITA

-813 DNGVLTAGI
+813 DKGVLTAGI
-822 VEEPTTIRVTA
+822 VEEPTTIQVTA

-855 TIQYRGNPA
+855 TIEYRGNPA

-887 EAVSPVQWRSSDE
+887 SAVSPVQWRSSDE

-913 GSGTVVITAQAM
+913 GSGRAVITAQAM

-1037 QEGKFNLFYDQYYRS
+1037 QDGKFNLFYDQYYRS

-1423 TYDKEPSFK
+1423 TYDKAPSFK

-1451 PKMTNCLNAPTAVEL
+1451 PKLTNCLNAPTAVEL
-1466 TGDDAELFKASLD
+1466 TGDDAGLFHASLD

-1496 TKTTYK
+1496 TKTAYK

-1547 QQLVVASPAGAKI
+1547 QQLVVAGPAGAKI
-1560 GSVALNAKTT
+1560 GDVTLNDKTT
-1570 AALREAVET
+1570 AALREAVGM
-1579 AGGIGFDSQSGM
+1579 AGGIGFDAQSGM
-1591 ITVPSGAFTNLK
+1591 ITVPSEAFTNLK

-1616 NTVPGIKP
+1616 NTVPDTKP

>member
-53 TLAPTEPATETP
+53 TLAPTEPATLAPTEPATETP

-70 EAPETSETTLSTEP
+70 EAPETTLSTEP

-107 ATDATD
+107 ATDPTD
-113 PTDPTEETAETDLA
+113 PTDPTEETTETDLT

-165 AVAGYGYDKAPWYD
+165 AVAAYEKRKDTPWGD
-179 YREQILGLEVQK
+179 YNDQILRVEVQK
-191 GITSVSGFC
+191 GITSVSGLC
-200 DCGNLREVSLPEG
+200 SCYKLREVSLPEG
-213 LISIDK
+213 LISLGKLTFMD
-219 YAFDRCVQIQ
+219 CWELQ
-229 EIRLPKTL
+229 EIRLPKSL
-237 KTLGDYALASCEGL
+237 KTLGEGTFASCFAL
-251 TEIELPEGLE
+251 TEIELPEGLKTVGE
-261 TIGTAALGY
+261 GFLYHCISL
-270 NNFTS
+270 TS
-275 LVIPASVTEMGYNA
+275 VVIPASVTEMGDRPFSGDWA
-289 CRKNQQLEEVE
+289 LKTVE
-300 IKANVPLLN
+300 IKGNVPRLSNYSFHECDALQEV
-309 LTFGDCSKLRRVVI
+309 LIT
-323 SGSVQKLSNTFQ
+323 GSV
-335 ACCALEEVLVTGSL
+335 G
-349 ETIDGDSFHYLNS
+349 TIGDDAFKELDS

-367 IASGLKTINEKAFI
+367 IASGLKTIGKRAFWL
-381 RCGSLT
+381 CDNLT

-399 ESAFQDCGN
+399 EEAFKECSS
-408 LTTINLPDS
+408 LTTINLPNS
-417 ITTIGMYAFYGTKL
+417 ITTIGANAFNGTKL
-431 TGPLNIPRSLVSLGE
+431 TGPLNIPSSLVSLGDN
-446 SAFSGCGGITG
+446 AFHGCSGITG
-457 TLVFPETLEYIS
+457 TLVFPAAMENIS
-469 TDAFIDCVGLEE
+469 TNVFAGCSGIEEIILPRGVLTIGAGAFNNCS
-481 VVLPKGVVS
+481 GVQ
-490 IGDYAFKNCA
+490 
-500 GIRRLWF
+500 RLWL
-507 TNSVKSVGA
+507 TNSIQSIGA
-516 NAFVGLSSLE
+516 NAFNGMKSLKK
-526 VLYFSG
+526 VYFSG
-532 TASDWNTGI
+532 TISEWETGI
-541 AWGWA
+541 QWA
-546 QDRETLNSKC
+546 DKGYQMGVAITTNE
-556 KLTEQVDSGSCGEA
+556 EIASGSCGEA

-586 GDMADFTATGA
+586 GDMASFTATGA

-629 KTVSLPGSLTAI
+629 ELVRLPNTLTAL
-641 GKNAFLRCGEL
+641 GKAAFLRCGKL
-652 TNVKLPASL
+652 TNITLPASL
-661 KSVGED
+661 ESVGED
-667 CFTGCEKLELLD
+667 CFTGCEKLELLN

-741 SGKVRL
+741 SGKVLL
-747 TCRDAMTGAQGS
+747 TCYDAMTGVHGS

-774 VDTITSGEELTLSA
+774 VNTLTSGEKLTLSA

-799 RWFLVSGQEYATVT
+799 RWFLVSGQEYAAVT
-813 DNGVLTAGI
+813 DEGVLTAGI

-887 EAVSPVQWRSSDE
+887 EAVSSVQWRSSNE

-934 TLNVTYRDRTPRLVS
+934 TLNVTYQDRTPRLVS
-949 TTVSLNGASTQ
+949 STVSLNGASTQ
-960 GAELELVESGSAI
+960 GAELELAENYGNLIRKVS
-973 ASVQLDDAQFTASYE
+973 LNDDQFTADYE
-988 NGTLTIA
+988 NGILTIA
-995 PAKFVPKGTYPVNL
+995 PAQFVSKGTYPVTL
-1009 TVSCENGKTYDYD
+1009 TVECGNRKSYDYD

-1029 ALPKLTVK
+1029 TLPKLTVK
-1037 QEGKFNLFYDQYYRS
+1037 QDGKVNLFYKDCSAMLVISGGEIESVEPRLNEDFNLFWS
-1052 NRSSSAAL
+1052 EGNRCL
-1060 IISGGQV
+1060 I
-1067 EDVVLDSTDF
+1067 DYSTVGMTAD
-1077 SLIQYDDSRYLLDYK
+1077 
-1092 RAGIS
+1092 
-1097 EKPNTKAT
+1097 KPNTKAT
-1105 LSVLFKGYNT
+1105 LSVTFAGYNT
-1115 PVTKTVTIATENKAP
+1115 PVTKTINIATENKAP
-1130 KLTLNPTVSVVNT
+1130 KLTLNPTASVVNT
-1143 ELSGTALYARA
+1143 NWGGTALYARA
-1154 QLPGDFTSFV
+1154 QLPEDYDYTSSV
-1164 KVTWDDNPNV
+1164 KITWDENPNV
-1174 EKVELSSNTVTI
+1174 EKVELSKNTVTI
-1186 ALKEGAKSTTVNFY
+1186 ALKEGAKSTTVNLH
-1200 IQDYTWRHPVKLTH
+1200 IQDVSWRRPVKLTH
-1214 KITVTDKAPTVKLS
+1214 KITVTDKAPTLKLS
-1228 STKLTLN
+1228 CTKLTLN
-1235 RFFPAVAAPTDITL
+1235 RVFPWMQAAASVTL
-1249 SQENLKVT
+1249 NQGNLNVS
-1257 GVRFENVPDELS
+1257 GIRFESVPEKLRV
-1269 LRYEQPA
+1269 RYEGT
-1276 SRILAYSK
+1276 RILAQSK
-1284 DAKTMPK
+1284 DGQTMPAK
-1291 NGKYTITYY
+1291 GKYTIAYY
-1300 AQLAADSGK
+1300 AQIETGSNDA
-1309 TYEIPGKLT
+1309 YEIPGKLT
-1318 VQVEDKLPTVKLSAS
+1318 VQVEEKIPTVKLSSS
-1333 TVKLNRSLAGKET
+1333 TVKLNKSLAGKES
-1346 ATVKIIVSDPEHYS
+1346 ATIKVSVSDPEHYYLQ
-1360 FIYFDK
+1360 YFAS
-1366 LPKGVEHDWH
+1366 LPEGASYDSS
-1376 TNELVVTLTENTING
+1376 TGELTVTLTENTMNG
-1391 GTFQLEGMVL
+1391 GTFQLNGLKLWMTGLAPSAE
-1401 RMRGY
+1401 
-1406 YGYHSTVLDKNL
+1406 LDMPL

-1451 PKMTNCLNAPTAVEL
+1451 PKLTNCLGAPTAVEL
-1466 TGDDAELFKASLD
+1466 AGDNAGLFNVRLD

-1486 TLAKSGKHYS
+1486 TLAKSGEDYS
-1496 TKTTYK
+1496 TKTAYK

-1535 RTVFTTQTTALM
+1535 RTVFATQTTALM

>member
-28 EDTAAPTV
+28 EDTTAPTV

-53 TLAPTEPATETP
+53 TLAPTEPATEAP

-70 EAPETSETTLSTEP
+70 EAPETTLSTEP
-84 PAATEVPEV
+84 PAVTEVPEV
-93 TDPTGETEATESTE
+93 TDPTGETETTESTE
-107 ATDATD
+107 ATDPTD
-113 PTDPTEETAETDLA
+113 PTDPTEETTETDLA

-134 LAQGT
+134 LASGN

-165 AVAGYGYDKAPWYD
+165 AVAAYDDRDRPWYD
-179 YREQILGLEVQK
+179 YRYQILRLEVKK
-191 GITSVSGFC
+191 GITSVGGFRYC
-200 DCGNLREVSLPEG
+200 FTLQEVSLPEG
-213 LISIDK
+213 LISLDEF
-219 YAFDRCVQIQ
+219 AFMDCQKLQ
-229 EIRLPKTL
+229 EIRLPKSL
-237 KTLGDYALASCEGL
+237 KTLGRGTFAGCHALP
-251 TEIELPEGLE
+251 EIELPEDLE
-261 TIGTAALGY
+261 TVGEGALM
-270 NNFTS
+270 NCLSLTS
-275 LVIPASVTEMGYNA
+275 VVIPASVTEMGDRPFSGDWA
-289 CRKNQQLEEVE
+289 LKTVE
-300 IKANVPLLN
+300 IKGNVPRLSNSSFHECDALQEV
-309 LTFGDCSKLRRVVI
+309 LIT
-323 SGSVQKLSNTFQ
+323 GSV
-335 ACCALEEVLVTGSL
+335 G
-349 ETIDGDSFHYLNS
+349 TIGDDAFMDLDS

-367 IASGLKTINEKAFI
+367 IASGLKTIGKRAFWL
-381 RCGSLT
+381 CDNLT

-399 ESAFQDCGN
+399 EEAFKECSS
-408 LTTINLPDS
+408 LTTINLPNS
-417 ITTIGMYAFYGTKL
+417 ITTIGANAFNGTKL
-431 TGPLNIPRSLVSLGE
+431 TGPLNIPSSLVSLGDN
-446 SAFSGCGGITG
+446 AFNGCSGITG
-457 TLVFPETLEYIS
+457 TLVFPAAMENIS
-469 TDAFIDCVGLEE
+469 TNVFAGCSGIEE
-481 VVLPKGVVS
+481 IVLPRGVLT
-490 IGDYAFKNCA
+490 IGAGAFNNCS
-500 GIRRLWF
+500 GVQRLWL
-507 TNSVKSVGA
+507 TNSIQSIGA
-516 NAFVGLSSLE
+516 NAFNGMKSLKK
-526 VLYFSG
+526 VYFSG
-532 TASDWNTGI
+532 TILEWETGI
-541 AWGWA
+541 QWA
-546 QDRETLNSKC
+546 DKGYQIGVAITTNEETA
-556 KLTEQVDSGSCGEA
+556 SGSCGEA

-629 KTVSLPGSLTAI
+629 KTVSLPGSLTAL
-641 GKNAFLRCGEL
+641 GEAAFLRCGEL

-667 CFTGCEKLELLD
+667 CFTDCEKLELLD

-709 RWGLETAA
+709 RWKLETAA

-774 VDTITSGEELTLSA
+774 VDTLISGEKLTLSA
-788 VAMPGAKKITA
+788 VAMPGAKQITA

-813 DNGVLTAGI
+813 EKGVLTAGI
-822 VEEPTTIRVTA
+822 VEEPTTIQVTA

-913 GSGTVVITAQAM
+913 GSGRAVITAQAM

-934 TLNVTYRDRTPRLVS
+934 TLNVTYQDRTPRLVS
-949 TTVSLNGASTQ
+949 STVSLNGASTQ
-960 GAELELVESGSAI
+960 GAALELVESGSAI

-1029 ALPKLTVK
+1029 TLPKLTVK
-1037 QEGKFNLFYDQYYRS
+1037 QEGKFNLFYDQYY
-1052 NRSSSAAL
+1052 RSSSAAL

-1451 PKMTNCLNAPTAVEL
+1451 PKLTNCLNAPTAVEL
-1466 TGDDAELFKASLD
+1466 IGDDAELFKASLD

-1496 TKTTYK
+1496 TKTAYK

-1547 QQLVVASPAGAKI
+1547 QQLVATDPAGAKI

-1579 AGGIGFDSQSGM
+1579 AGGIGFDAQSGM

>member
-53 TLAPTEPATETP
+53 TLAPTEPATLAPTEPATETP

-70 EAPETSETTLSTEP
+70 EAPETTLSTEP

-93 TDPTGETEATESTE
+93 TDPTGETEATEPTE

-113 PTDPTEETAETDLA
+113 PTDPTDPTEETTETDLA

-153 TTDGTMILSGTG
+153 TTDGTLILSGTG
-165 AVAGYGYDKAPWYD
+165 AVAAYENRKDTPWRD
-179 YREQILGLEVQK
+179 YNYQILQLEVQK
-191 GITSVSGFC
+191 GITSVSGLC
-200 DCGNLREVSLPEG
+200 SCYKLREVSLPEG
-213 LISIDK
+213 LISLGKLTFMD
-219 YAFDRCVQIQ
+219 CWELQ
-229 EIRLPKTL
+229 EIRLPKSL
-237 KTLGDYALASCEGL
+237 KTLGEGTFASCFAL
-251 TEIELPEGLE
+251 TEIELPEGLKTVGE
-261 TIGTAALGY
+261 GFLYHCISL
-270 NNFTS
+270 TS
-275 LVIPASVTEMGYNA
+275 VVIPASVTEMGDRPFSGDWA
-289 CRKNQQLEEVE
+289 LKTVE
-300 IKANVPLLN
+300 IKGNVPRLSNYSFHECDALQEV
-309 LTFGDCSKLRRVVI
+309 LIT
-323 SGSVQKLSNTFQ
+323 GSV
-335 ACCALEEVLVTGSL
+335 G
-349 ETIDGDSFHYLNS
+349 TIGDDAFKELDS

-367 IASGLKTINEKAFI
+367 IASGLKTIGKRAFWL
-381 RCGSLT
+381 CDNLT

-399 ESAFQDCGN
+399 EEAFKECSS
-408 LTTINLPDS
+408 LTTINLPNS
-417 ITTIGMYAFYGTKL
+417 ITTIGANAFNGTKL
-431 TGPLNIPRSLVSLGE
+431 TGPLNIPSSLVSLGDN
-446 SAFSGCGGITG
+446 AFHGCSGITG
-457 TLVFPETLEYIS
+457 TLLFPGTLEYIS
-469 TDAFIDCVGLEE
+469 TNVFAGCSGIEEIILPRGVLTIGAGAFNNCS
-481 VVLPKGVVS
+481 GVQ
-490 IGDYAFKNCA
+490 
-500 GIRRLWF
+500 RLWL
-507 TNSVKSVGA
+507 TNSIKTIGA
-516 NAFVGLSSLE
+516 SALSGMKNLKKI
-526 VLYFSG
+526 YFSG
-532 TASDWNTGI
+532 TYLDWDTNI
-541 AWGWA
+541 QWA
-546 QDRETLNSKC
+546 DDKGYSNFPVGPTLNEE
-556 KLTEQVDSGSCGEA
+556 TASGSCGEA
-570 LTWSLNS
+570 LTWSLS
-577 AGDLTVSGT
+577 TAGDLTVSGT
-586 GDMADFTATGA
+586 GDMASFTAIGA
-597 PWAEYRDQVKLVIVG
+597 PWAEYRDQIKLVILG

-629 KTVSLPGSLTAI
+629 ETVSLPGSLTAL
-641 GKNAFLRCGEL
+641 GEAAFLRCGEL

-661 KSVGED
+661 ESVGED
-667 CFTGCEKLELLD
+667 CFTGCEKLELLN

-747 TCRDAMTGAQGS
+747 TCRDAMTGAHGS

-774 VDTITSGEELTLSA
+774 VDTLISGEELTLSA

-799 RWFLVSGQEYATVT
+799 KWFLVSGQEYATVT
-813 DNGVLTAGI
+813 DDGVLTAGI
-822 VEEPTTIRVTA
+822 VKEPTTIRVTA

-840 RMTKQFTI
+840 RMTKEFTI

-934 TLNVTYRDRTPRLVS
+934 TLNVTYQDRTPRLVS
-949 TTVSLNGASTQ
+949 STVSLNGASTQ
-960 GAELELVESGSAI
+960 GAELELAENYGNLIRKVS
-973 ASVQLDDAQFTASYE
+973 LNDDRFTAGYE
-988 NGTLTIA
+988 NGILTIA
-995 PAKFVPKGTYPVNL
+995 PAQFVSKGTYPVTL
-1009 TVSCENGKTYDYD
+1009 TVECGNRKSYDYD

-1037 QEGKFNLFYDQYYRS
+1037 QDGKVNLFYKNCSAMLVISGGEIESVEPRLNEDFNLFWS
-1052 NRSSSAAL
+1052 EGNRCL
-1060 IISGGQV
+1060 I
-1067 EDVVLDSTDF
+1067 DYST
-1077 SLIQYDDSRYLLDYK
+1077 
-1092 RAGIS
+1092 AGMTAD
-1097 EKPNTKAT
+1097 KPNTKAT
-1105 LSVLFKGYNT
+1105 LSVTFAGYNT
-1115 PVTKTVTIATENKAP
+1115 PVTKTINIATENKAP
-1130 KLTLNPTVSVVNT
+1130 KLTLNPTASVVNT
-1143 ELSGTALYARA
+1143 NWGGTALYARA
-1154 QLPGDFTSFV
+1154 QLPEDYDYTSSV
-1164 KVTWDDNPNV
+1164 KITWDENPNV
-1174 EKVELSSNTVTI
+1174 EKVELSKNTVTI
-1186 ALKEGAKSTTVNFY
+1186 ALKEGAKSTTVNLH
-1200 IQDYTWRHPVKLTH
+1200 IQDVSWRRPVKLTH
-1214 KITVTDKAPTVKLS
+1214 KITVTDKAPTLKLS

-1235 RFFPAVAAPTDITL
+1235 RVFPWMQAKADVTL
-1249 SQENLKVT
+1249 NQGNLNVS
-1257 GVRFENVPDELS
+1257 GIRFESVPEELRV
-1269 LRYEQPA
+1269 RYEGT
-1276 SRILAYSK
+1276 RILAQSK
-1284 DAKTMPK
+1284 DGQTMPAK
-1291 NGKYTITYY
+1291 GKYTIAYY
-1300 AQLAADSGK
+1300 AQIETGGDDAH
-1309 TYEIPGKLT
+1309 EIPGKLT
-1318 VQVEDKLPTVKLSAS
+1318 VQVEEKIPTVKLSSS
-1333 TVKLNRSLAGKET
+1333 TVKLNKSLAGKES
-1346 ATVKIIVSDPEHYS
+1346 ATIKVSVSDPEHYYLQ
-1360 FIYFDK
+1360 YFAS
-1366 LPKGVEHDWH
+1366 LPEGASYDSS
-1376 TNELVVTLTENTING
+1376 TGELTVTLTENTMNG
-1391 GTFQLEGMVL
+1391 GTFQLNGLKLWMTGLAPSAE
-1401 RMRGY
+1401 
-1406 YGYHSTVLDKNL
+1406 LDMPL

-1451 PKMTNCLNAPTAVEL
+1451 PKLTNCLGAPTAVEL
-1466 TGDDAELFKASLD
+1466 AGDNAGLFNVRLD

-1486 TLAKSGKHYS
+1486 TLAKSGEHYS
-1496 TKTTYK
+1496 TKTAYK

-1507 TACGQKI
+1507 TACGKKI
-1514 TGAALSVKVTQS
+1514 TGAALNVKVTQS

-1547 QQLVVASPAGAKI
+1547 QQLVVASPAGAKM
-1560 GSVALNAKTT
+1560 GDVTLNAKTT
-1570 AALREAVET
+1570 AALREAVEM
-1579 AGGIGFDSQSGM
+1579 ADGIGFDAQSGM

>member
-53 TLAPTEPATETP
+53 TLAPTEPATLAPTEPATEAS

-70 EAPETSETTLSTEP
+70 ETPETTLSTEP
-84 PAATEVPEV
+84 PAVTEVPEV
-93 TDPTGETEATESTE
+93 TDPTEETEATESTE
-107 ATDATD
+107 ATDA
-113 PTDPTEETAETDLA
+113 TEETAETDLA

-134 LAQGT
+134 LDSGT
-139 CGAEADGSNVTWVL
+139 CGAEGDGSNVTWVL

-165 AVAGYGYDKAPWYD
+165 AVAAYDDRDRPWYD
-179 YREQILGLEVQK
+179 YRYQILRLEVKK
-191 GITSVSGFC
+191 GITSVGGFRYC
-200 DCGNLREVSLPEG
+200 FTLQEVSLPEG
-213 LISIDK
+213 LISLDEF
-219 YAFDRCVQIQ
+219 AFMDCQKLQ
-229 EIRLPKTL
+229 EIRLPKSL
-237 KTLGDYALASCEGL
+237 KTLGRGTFAGCHALP
-251 TEIELPEGLE
+251 EIELPEDLE
-261 TIGTAALGY
+261 TVGEGALM
-270 NNFTS
+270 NCLSLTS
-275 LVIPASVTEMGYNA
+275 VVIPASVIEMGDRPFSGDWA
-289 CRKNQQLEEVE
+289 LKTVE
-300 IKANVPLLN
+300 IKGNVPRLSSSSFHECDALQEV
-309 LTFGDCSKLRRVVI
+309 LIT
-323 SGSVQKLSNTFQ
+323 GSV
-335 ACCALEEVLVTGSL
+335 G
-349 ETIDGDSFHYLNS
+349 TIGDDAFKELDS

-367 IASGLKTINEKAFI
+367 IASGLKTIGKRAFWL
-381 RCGSLT
+381 CDNLT

-399 ESAFQDCGN
+399 EEAFKECSS
-408 LTTINLPDS
+408 LTTINLPNS
-417 ITTIGMYAFYGTKL
+417 ITTIGANAFNGTKL
-431 TGPLNIPRSLVSLGE
+431 TGPLNIPSSLVSLGDN
-446 SAFSGCGGITG
+446 AFHGCGGITG
-457 TLVFPETLEYIS
+457 TLLFPGALENIS
-469 TDAFIDCVGLEE
+469 KNAFAG
-481 VVLPKGVVS
+481 
-490 IGDYAFKNCA
+490 CA
-500 GIRRLWF
+500 GVEEIILPRGVLTIGAGAFNNCSGVQRLWL
-507 TNSVKSVGA
+507 TNSIQSIGA
-516 NAFVGLSSLE
+516 NAFNGMKSLKK
-526 VLYFSG
+526 VYFSG
-532 TASDWNTGI
+532 TISEWETGI
-541 AWGWA
+541 QWA
-546 QDRETLNSKC
+546 DKGYQIGVAITTNEETA
-556 KLTEQVDSGSCGEA
+556 SGSCGEA

-629 KTVSLPGSLTAI
+629 KTVSLPGSLTAL
-641 GKNAFLRCGEL
+641 GKAAFLRCGEL

-667 CFTGCEKLELLD
+667 CFTGCEKLMLLD

-822 VEEPTTIRVTA
+822 VEEPTTIQVTA

-840 RMTKQFTI
+840 RMTKEFTI

-864 PAEQDISAEDGD
+864 PAVQDISAEDGD

-934 TLNVTYRDRTPRLVS
+934 TLNVTYQDRTPRLVS
-949 TTVSLNGASTQ
+949 STVSLNGASTQ
-960 GAELELVESGSAI
+960 GAELELAENYGNLIRKVS
-973 ASVQLDDAQFTASYE
+973 LNDDRFTAGYE
-988 NGTLTIA
+988 NGILTIA
-995 PAKFVPKGTYPVNL
+995 PAQFVSKGTYPVTL
-1009 TVSCENGKTYDYD
+1009 TVECGNRKSYDYD

-1037 QEGKFNLFYDQYYRS
+1037 QDGKVNLFYKNCSAMLVISGGEIESVEPRLNEDFNLFWS
-1052 NRSSSAAL
+1052 EGNRCL
-1060 IISGGQV
+1060 I
-1067 EDVVLDSTDF
+1067 DYST
-1077 SLIQYDDSRYLLDYK
+1077 
-1092 RAGIS
+1092 AGMTAD
-1097 EKPNTKAT
+1097 KPNTKAT
-1105 LSVLFKGYNT
+1105 LSVTFAGYNT
-1115 PVTKTVTIATENKAP
+1115 PVTKTINIATENKAP
-1130 KLTLNPTVSVVNT
+1130 KLTLNPTASVVNT
-1143 ELSGTALYARA
+1143 NWGGTALYARA
-1154 QLPGDFTSFV
+1154 QLPEDYDYTSSV
-1164 KVTWDDNPNV
+1164 KITWDENPNV
-1174 EKVELSSNTVTI
+1174 EKVELSKNTVTI
-1186 ALKEGAKSTTVNFY
+1186 ALKEGAKSTTVNLH
-1200 IQDYTWRHPVKLTH
+1200 IQDVSWRRPVKLTH
-1214 KITVTDKAPTVKLS
+1214 KITVTDKAPAIKLS
-1228 STKLTLN
+1228 TTTLKLNRVFPWMQAAASVTLN
-1235 RFFPAVAAPTDITL
+1235 
-1249 SQENLKVT
+1249 QGNLNVS
-1257 GVRFENVPDELS
+1257 GIRFESVPEELRV
-1269 LRYEQPA
+1269 RYEGT
-1276 SRILAYSK
+1276 RILAQSK
-1284 DAKTMPK
+1284 DGQTMPAK
-1291 NGKYTITYY
+1291 GKYTIAYY
-1300 AQLAADSGK
+1300 AQVETGGNDA
-1309 TYEIPGKLT
+1309 YEIPGKLT
-1318 VQVEDKLPTVKLSAS
+1318 VQVEEKIPTVKLSSS
-1333 TVKLNRSLAGKET
+1333 TVKLNKSLAGKET
-1346 ATVKIIVSDPEHYS
+1346 ATIKVSVSDPEHYHLQ
-1360 FIYFDK
+1360 YFASR
-1366 LPKGVEHDWH
+1366 PEGVNYDSR
-1376 TNELVVTLTENTING
+1376 TGELTVTLTESTMNG
-1391 GTFQLEGMVL
+1391 GTFQLNGMKL
-1401 RMRGY
+1401 WMDGLAP
-1406 YGYHSTVLDKNL
+1406 SAELDMPL

-1423 TYDKEPSFK
+1423 TYDKAPSFR

-1451 PKMTNCLNAPTAVEL
+1451 PKLTNCLGAPTAVEL
-1466 TGDDAELFKASLD
+1466 TGDNAGLFHVSLD

-1486 TLAKSGKHYS
+1486 TLAKSGEYYS
-1496 TKTTYK
+1496 TKTAYK

-1579 AGGIGFDSQSGM
+1579 AGGIGFDAQSGM

>member
-53 TLAPTEPATETP
+53 TLAPTEPATLAPTEPATETP

-70 EAPETSETTLSTEP
+70 EAPETPETTLSTEP
-84 PAATEVPEV
+84 PAVTEVPEV
-93 TDPTGETEATESTE
+93 TDPTEETEATESTE

-113 PTDPTEETAETDLA
+113 PTDPTDPTEETTETDLA
-127 LLAEEDI
+127 LLAEDDI

-153 TTDGTMILSGTG
+153 TTDGTLILSGTG
-165 AVAGYGYDKAPWYD
+165 AVAAYENRKDTPWGSYND
-179 YREQILGLEVQK
+179 QILQLEVQK
-191 GITSVSGFC
+191 GITSVSGLC
-200 DCGNLREVSLPEG
+200 SCYKLREVSLPEG
-213 LISIDK
+213 LISLGKLTFMD
-219 YAFDRCVQIQ
+219 CWELQ
-229 EIRLPKTL
+229 EIRLPKSL
-237 KTLGDYALASCEGL
+237 KTLGEGTFASCFAL

-261 TIGTAALGY
+261 TIGEGFLY
-270 NNFTS
+270 HCISLTS
-275 LVIPASVTEMGYNA
+275 VVIPASVTEMGDRPFSGDWA
-289 CRKNQQLEEVE
+289 LKTVE
-300 IKANVPLLN
+300 IKGNVPRLSSSSFYECDALQEV
-309 LTFGDCSKLRRVVI
+309 LIT
-323 SGSVQKLSNTFQ
+323 GSV
-335 ACCALEEVLVTGSL
+335 G
-349 ETIDGDSFHYLNS
+349 TIGDDAFKELDS

-367 IASGLKTINEKAFI
+367 IASGLKTIGKRAFWL
-381 RCGSLT
+381 CDNLT

-399 ESAFQDCGN
+399 EEAFKDCGS

-417 ITTIGMYAFYGTKL
+417 ITTIGANAFNGTKL
-431 TGPLNIPRSLVSLGE
+431 TGPLNIPSSLVSLGDN
-446 SAFSGCGGITG
+446 AFNGCGGITG
-457 TLVFPETLEYIS
+457 TLLFPGALENIS
-469 TDAFIDCVGLEE
+469 TNVFAGCSGIEEIILPRGVLTIGAGAFNNCS
-481 VVLPKGVVS
+481 GVQRLWLTNSIQS
-490 IGDYAFKNCA
+490 IGASA
-500 GIRRLWF
+500 LSGM
-507 TNSVKSVGA
+507 KS
-516 NAFVGLSSLE
+516 LKKI
-526 VLYFSG
+526 YFSG
-532 TASDWNTGI
+532 TYLDWDTNI
-541 AWGWA
+541 QWA
-546 QDRETLNSKC
+546 DDKGYSNFPVGPT
-556 KLTEQVDSGSCGEA
+556 LTEETASGSCGES
-570 LTWSLNS
+570 LTWSLS
-577 AGDLTVSGT
+577 TAGDLTVSGT
-586 GDMADFTATGA
+586 GDMADFAATGA

-629 KTVSLPGSLTAI
+629 ELVRLPNTLTAL
-641 GKNAFLRCGEL
+641 GKAAFLRCGEL

-661 KSVGED
+661 ESVGED
-667 CFTGCEKLELLD
+667 CFTGCEKLELLN

-709 RWGLETAA
+709 RWKLETAA
-717 GEIPCSEIAEIC
+717 GEIPCSEIAEVC

-741 SGKVRL
+741 SGKVLL
-747 TCRDAMTGAQGS
+747 TCYDAMTGVHGS

-774 VDTITSGEELTLSA
+774 VDTLISGEKLTLSA
-788 VAMPGAKKITA
+788 VAMPGAKEITA
-799 RWFLVSGQEYATVT
+799 RWFLVSGQEYATLT

-934 TLNVTYRDRTPRLVS
+934 TLNVTYQDRTPRLVS
-949 TTVSLNGASTQ
+949 STVSLNGASTQ
-960 GAELELVESGSAI
+960 GAELELAENYGNLIRKVS
-973 ASVQLDDAQFTASYE
+973 LNDKQFTAGYE
-988 NGTLTIA
+988 NGILTIA
-995 PAKFVPKGTYPVNL
+995 PAQFVSKGTYPVTL
-1009 TVSCENGKTYDYD
+1009 TVECGNRKSYDYD

-1029 ALPKLTVK
+1029 TLPKLTVK
-1037 QEGKFNLFYDQYYRS
+1037 QEGKFNLFYNSYGLYS
-1052 NRSSSAAL
+1052 NAAL
-1060 IISGGQV
+1060 IITGGQV
-1067 EDVVLDSTDF
+1067 EDVELDSEDF
-1077 SLIQYDDSRYLLDYK
+1077 KLVKYVGNCYRLNYK
-1092 RAGIS
+1092 HAGIS

-1105 LSVLFKGYNT
+1105 LSVLFEGYNT
-1115 PVTKTVTIATENKAP
+1115 PVTKTITIATENKAP
-1130 KLTLNPTVSVVNT
+1130 KLTQNPTSSVVNT
-1143 ELSGTALYARA
+1143 ALGGGLNAST
-1154 QLPGDFTSFV
+1154 QLIGEGSNLKLTG
-1164 KVTWDDNPNV
+1164 WDANPNV
-1174 EKVELSSNTVTI
+1174 EEVQLSGNRVRI
-1186 ALKEGAKSTTVNFY
+1186 ELKEPKNTTVSFY
-1200 IQDYTWRHPVKLTH
+1200 VQDSSWKKPLKLTH
-1214 KITVTDKAPTVKLS
+1214 KITVTSKAPAIKLS
-1228 STKLTLN
+1228 TTTLKLNRVFPWMQAKADVTLN
-1235 RFFPAVAAPTDITL
+1235 QGNLNVSGMRFD
-1249 SQENLKVT
+1249 S
-1257 GVRFENVPDELS
+1257 VPEELRV
-1269 LRYEQPA
+1269 RYEGT
-1276 SRILAYSK
+1276 RILAQSK
-1284 DAKTMPK
+1284 DGQTMPAK
-1291 NGKYTITYY
+1291 GKYTIAYY
-1300 AQLAADSGK
+1300 AQIETGSND
-1309 TYEIPGKLT
+1309 TYEIPGKLA
-1318 VQVEDKLPTVKLSAS
+1318 VQVEEKIPTVKLSSS
-1333 TVKLNRSLAGKET
+1333 TVKLNKRLAGKET
-1346 ATVKIIVSDPEHYS
+1346 ATVKVSVSDPEHYHLQ
-1360 FIYFDK
+1360 YFAS
-1366 LPKGVEHDWH
+1366 LPEGVNYDSK
-1376 TNELVVTLTENTING
+1376 TGELTVTLTESTMNG
-1391 GTFQLEGMVL
+1391 GTFQLNGLKLWMNGLAPSAE
-1401 RMRGY
+1401 
-1406 YGYHSTVLDKNL
+1406 LDMPL

-1423 TYDKEPSFK
+1423 TYDKDPSFK

-1451 PKMTNCLNAPTAVEL
+1451 PKLTNCLNAPTAVEL
-1466 TGDDAELFKASLD
+1466 TGDDAGLFHASLD

-1507 TACGQKI
+1507 TACGKKI
-1514 TGAALSVKVTQS
+1514 NGAALSVKVTQS

-1560 GSVALNAKTT
+1560 GSVSLNAKTT

-1579 AGGIGFDSQSGM
+1579 AGGIGFDAQSGM

>member
-70 EAPETSETTLSTEP
+70 ETPETTLSTEP

-93 TDPTGETEATESTE
+93 TDPTGETETTESTESTE

-113 PTDPTEETAETDLA
+113 PTDPTDLTEETTETDLT
-127 LLAEEDI
+127 LLAEDDI
-134 LAQGT
+134 LASGN

-153 TTDGTMILSGTG
+153 TTDGTLILSGTG
-165 AVAGYGYDKAPWYD
+165 AVAAYDSRKDTPWGD
-179 YREQILGLEVQK
+179 YNYQILQLEVQK
-191 GITSVSGFC
+191 GITSVSGLC
-200 DCGNLREVSLPEG
+200 SCYKLREVSLPEG
-213 LISIDK
+213 LISIGKLTFMD
-219 YAFDRCVQIQ
+219 CWELQ
-229 EIRLPKTL
+229 EIRLPKSL
-237 KTLGDYALASCEGL
+237 KTLGEGTFASCFAL

-261 TIGTAALGY
+261 TIGEGFLY
-270 NNFTS
+270 HCISLTS
-275 LVIPASVTEMGYNA
+275 VVIPASVTEMGDRPFSGDWA
-289 CRKNQQLEEVE
+289 LKTVE
-300 IKANVPLLN
+300 IKGNVPRLSNYSFHECDALQEV
-309 LTFGDCSKLRRVVI
+309 LIT
-323 SGSVQKLSNTFQ
+323 GSV
-335 ACCALEEVLVTGSL
+335 G
-349 ETIDGDSFHYLNS
+349 TIGDDAFKELDS

-367 IASGLKTINEKAFI
+367 IASGLKTIGKRAFWL
-381 RCGSLT
+381 CDNLT

-399 ESAFQDCGN
+399 EEAFKECSS
-408 LTTINLPDS
+408 LTTINLPNS
-417 ITTIGMYAFYGTKL
+417 ITTIGANAFNGTKL
-431 TGPLNIPRSLVSLGE
+431 TGPLNIPSSLVSLGDN
-446 SAFSGCGGITG
+446 AFHGCSGLTG
-457 TLVFPETLEYIS
+457 TLVFPAAMENIS
-469 TDAFIDCVGLEE
+469 TNVFAGCSGIEEIILPRGVLTIGAGAFNNCS
-481 VVLPKGVVS
+481 GVQ
-490 IGDYAFKNCA
+490 
-500 GIRRLWF
+500 RLWL
-507 TNSVKSVGA
+507 TNSIQSIGA
-516 NAFVGLSSLE
+516 NAFNGMKSLKK
-526 VLYFSG
+526 VYFSG
-532 TASDWNTGI
+532 TILEWETGI
-541 AWGWA
+541 QWA
-546 QDRETLNSKC
+546 DKGYQMGVAITTNE
-556 KLTEQVDSGSCGEA
+556 EIASGSCGEA
-570 LTWSLNS
+570 LTWSLNA

-586 GDMADFTATGA
+586 GDMTDFAATGA

-612 QGVTSIGSSAF
+612 RGVTSIGSSAF

-629 KTVSLPGSLTAI
+629 ETVSLPGSLTAL
-641 GKNAFLRCGEL
+641 GKAAFLRCGKL
-652 TNVKLPASL
+652 TNITLPASL
-661 KSVGED
+661 ESVGED
-667 CFTGCEKLELLD
+667 CFTGCEKLELLN

-741 SGKVRL
+741 SGKVLL
-747 TCRDAMTGAQGS
+747 TCYDAMTGVHGS

-774 VDTITSGEELTLSA
+774 VDTLTSGEKLTLSA

-813 DNGVLTAGI
+813 DEGVLTAGI
-822 VEEPTTIRVTA
+822 VEEPTTIQVTA

-934 TLNVTYRDRTPRLVS
+934 TLNVTYQDRTPRLVS

-960 GAELELVESGSAI
+960 GAELELAENYGNLIRKVS
-973 ASVQLDDAQFTASYE
+973 LNDDRFTAGYE
-988 NGTLTIA
+988 NGILTIA
-995 PAKFVPKGTYPVNL
+995 PAQFVSKGTYPVTL
-1009 TVSCENGKTYDYD
+1009 TVECGNRKSYDYD

-1029 ALPKLTVK
+1029 TLPKLTVK
-1037 QEGKFNLFYDQYYRS
+1037 QDGKVNLFYKDC
-1052 NRSSSAAL
+1052 SAML
-1060 IISGGQV
+1060 VISGGEIESV
-1067 EDVVLDSTDF
+1067 EPRLNEDFNLSWSEGNRCLIDYST
-1077 SLIQYDDSRYLLDYK
+1077 
-1092 RAGIS
+1092 AGMTAD
-1097 EKPNTKAT
+1097 KPNTKAT
-1105 LSVLFKGYNT
+1105 LSVTFAGYNT

-1130 KLTLNPTVSVVNT
+1130 KLTLNPTASVVNT
-1143 ELSGTALYARA
+1143 NWGGTALYARA
-1154 QLPGDFTSFV
+1154 QLPEDYDYTSSV
-1164 KVTWDDNPNV
+1164 KITWDENPNV
-1174 EKVELSSNTVTI
+1174 EKVELSKNTVRI
-1186 ALKEGAKSTTVNFY
+1186 ALKEGAKSTTVNLH
-1200 IQDYTWRHPVKLTH
+1200 IQDVSWRRPVKLTH
-1214 KITVTDKAPTVKLS
+1214 KITVTDKAPTLKLS

-1235 RFFPAVAAPTDITL
+1235 RVFPWMQAKADVTL
-1249 SQENLKVT
+1249 NQGNLN
-1257 GVRFENVPDELS
+1257 GVRKMYFDPIPDG
-1269 LRYEQPA
+1269 LRIEYNEYTDT
-1276 SRILAYSK
+1276 IIVKSK
-1284 DAKTMPK
+1284 DGETMPPK
-1291 NGKYTITYY
+1291 GKYIVTYR
-1300 AQLAADSGK
+1300 AQVVTWDMFEL
-1309 TYEIPGKLT
+1309 TGKLT
-1318 VQVEDKLPTVKLSAS
+1318 INVEEKIPTVKLSSS
-1333 TVKLNRSLAGKET
+1333 TVKLNKSLAGKES
-1346 ATVKIIVSDPEHYS
+1346 ATIKVSVSDPEHYYLQ
-1360 FIYFDK
+1360 YFAS
-1366 LPKGVEHDWH
+1366 LPEGASYDSS
-1376 TNELVVTLTENTING
+1376 TGELTVTLTENTMNG
-1391 GTFQLEGMVL
+1391 GTFQLNGLKLWMTGLAPSAE
-1401 RMRGY
+1401 
-1406 YGYHSTVLDKNL
+1406 LDMPL

-1451 PKMTNCLNAPTAVEL
+1451 PKLTNCLNAPTAVEL
-1466 TGDDAELFKASLD
+1466 TGDNADLFHVSLD

-1496 TKTTYK
+1496 TKTAYK

-1547 QQLVVASPAGAKI
+1547 QQLVVAGPAGAKI

-1579 AGGIGFDSQSGM
+1579 AGGIGFDAQSGM

-1616 NTVPGIKP
+1616 NTVLDTKP